1 MGNNSLSNTE
11 KNLRSIAKRYENVK
25 YSVGLAVLF
34 LMNGTSA
41 FSDTNAVQEIDRQK
55 EVAKDNQAGKTV
67 VKETKKEK
75 KQASQK
81 LKASWVNMQFGAN
94 DMYSNYFAAPKAK
107 VEKTSV
113 VKSEKTVLVASADNT
128 ASLPMFAKLLTD
140 IEETTEN
147 RTEVLTTI
155 ANKEETPTMEE
166 IKASK
171 QELRSS
177 VGNLQDKIDTARREN
192 QKEINGLR
200 LELIKLM
207 EQGNQVVKSPWS
219 SWQFG
224 ANYFYEDWGGAYKGR
239 GDKAKEKLNLTRK
252 TDPLERFKATSQMSS
267 TYGTTSLDLVYEPP
281 REVEVS
287 AGIRPK
293 EVNKRAP
300 GFVPPEPS
308 GSLPPFEPKIIQPPK
323 PPVVTPPEAVVVS
336 PLSFPSSGAN
346 PSVAYYWWNGN
357 DGDISQVSLEKGTF
371 YKKNGTGITVKDY
384 LAKAAPRGGS
394 TYNAAASGADAMTP
408 ATPTAGSGAVAA
420 PGSVAP
426 GYYKLA
432 DGTYNNTNRFF
443 LTLLNTPYSYFG
455 SDVRINLSGDN
466 STVIN
471 LEQEGH
477 VTATLD
483 DFETAG
489 YIDAAEKTRLQG
501 YRDLLINS
509 TVYTS
514 PTTTAPSKTPT
525 LYFNNKGI
533 VEIGGKNSIF
543 LLGTTHTNGDQRVNI
558 IENSGKIVAMNDD
571 PTSESQYVFYH
582 SPDTSQQTSTV
593 YVNKGTIDVYSKKS
607 TAILYSRNNLIH
619 TDVASINQGEIN
631 LYGEESL
638 GVVVNNA
645 GNLRKGSNFVLETP
659 LSQYGDNSIGVYIKN
674 DHVNETTNKS
684 KNIVRTIIGQANNK
698 NIYKYINES
707 GTIVELPISGNKTGL
722 SEEFVDAAKGLLI
735 DTTAT
740 TVTELYTPK
749 IEIEKYSRKSLGI
762 YTMNGNL
769 KVLQENGTT
778 NELNILGGEDNIGI
792 YADGGNIDYTGNI
805 TMGTSALPENTTDAN
820 KTGGNING
828 KGNIGIFSTNGK
840 TVTINGTF
848 KTYNAN
854 GSTRDGVGVYAEA
867 GSTVNLKKTTEIKL
881 EAGTTGHNTGIYSL
895 GAGSVVNIGSE
906 QVAAAALTTGEDL
919 TKSSSI
925 TIDGKDKKLG
935 TALYSQNGGVINANG
950 SNLTNGLKIKVVDG
964 AAAIA
969 SEGANSKVNAKFS
982 DIDYSGEGYALYA
995 NNGGKIDVT
1004 GSKISLRGNAT
1015 GFERDVTPGVTSPI
1029 TFTDGTNAAS
1039 ITAFSNNVTIM
1050 NLRNVPALNLTTL
1063 NTNLSTYT
1071 GGVTHS
1077 AGTDPVTGEVYNK
1090 YKTAAVDGLSAYNID
1105 TDLDK
1110 SIATDDANATTND
1123 YVFTRRMAVQRGIIN
1138 LKAGKNVK
1146 AILSTTD
1153 LTKIGE
1159 TSVVG
1164 LSMNSSS
1171 YATSN
1176 AEAGINLEANTTVTA
1191 DRTTAGNGAV
1201 GLYMN
1206 YGKVNTDASSIINV
1220 EKETSNSANDSA
1232 VGIYSV
1238 NGSEVTNAGQVN
1250 VGGQNSIGILGL
1262 AYRIDS
1268 ATNNPIVDEFGT
1280 AALGQGTSTVL
1291 NKGQIS
1297 LDGANATGIY
1307 IKNNNASATRA
1318 TAVGTNDT
1326 TGVITLTGDSST
1338 GMSGD
1343 KATLENKGTI
1353 NINGQKS
1360 VGMFAKN
1367 SSELTNSGTI
1377 NLAAGLS
1384 ENEPNIG
1391 IYAKDVDTTV
1401 TNSKDIIGG
1410 NNTYGI
1416 YGKTVSLTGTGKI
1429 ELGDASVGIFSDAEY
1444 TSTPAVATIDLANG
1458 SKLKVGAKESVGVFA
1473 TGKNQNIS
1481 SKGDIEVGDTSFA
1494 FVVRGTGTTLK
1505 TDNTNGVT
1513 LGNDATFI
1521 YSNDTTGNIENK
1533 TALTAT
1539 GSKNYGIYAAG
1550 TATNL
1555 ANMNFGTGVGNV
1567 GMYSIGGGTL
1577 TNGSATV
1584 SPTITVS
1591 ASDVV
1596 NKLYGIGMAAGYVND
1611 AGTLVSTGNI
1621 VNYGTIKVEKDNGI
1635 GMFATGSGSTA
1646 TNRGTIELSGKK
1658 TTGMYLDN
1666 NAIGYNYGTITT
1678 VPNPSNDGIVGVVA
1692 SNGAIIKN
1700 YGTINIVDGSNLTG
1714 VFINK
1719 GTEAANYDNQI
1730 PGGGTGVLNG
1740 KIEVKKQ
1747 SATGK
1752 TVAGIDIKA
1761 PGDGTATIYRD
1772 GAQVT
1777 PIAVDT
1783 VTATPQPL
1791 SVNVGTTSLDLSA
1804 TDLATPSLGQ
1814 ASSIGMYVDTSG
1826 VNYTNPIQGLNLLTG
1841 LQKVDLIFGTE
1852 ASKYTNEKDIE
1863 VGQNILKPYN
1873 DVITSL
1879 SGGTSM
1885 KFSFTSGSLTWI
1897 ATATQNTD
1905 DTLKALYLSKIP
1917 YTAFAKD
1924 KNTGNFLAGLEQRY
1938 GVEGMGTR
1946 EKALFDKLNGI
1957 GKGEAALFAQAV
1969 DQMKGHQ
1976 YSNVQQRIQATG
1988 NILDKEF
1995 NYLRDSWSN
2004 PSKDSNKIKTF
2015 GARGE
2020 YNTDTA
2026 GVEDYKNNAYGVAY
2040 VHEDE
2045 TVRLG
2050 ESVGWY
2056 AGIVEN
2062 KLKFK
2067 DLGNSK
2073 EDQLQGKL
2081 GMFKSIPF
2089 DENNSL
2095 NWTISGD
2102 IFVGYNK
2109 MNRRFLVVDDIFG
2122 AKSRYYTYGLG
2133 VKNEIS
2139 KSFRLSEGFSF
2150 VPHAGLNLEYGRFSK
2165 IREKSG
2171 EMRLEVKANDYF
2183 SIRPEVGADLAYKY
2197 SFGNNNLKVSVGVA
2211 YENEL
2216 GKVANANNKARV
2228 AYTTADW
2235 YDLRGEKE
2243 DRRGNV
2249 KTDLNIGWDNQRVG
2263 VTANVGY
2270 DTKGE
2275 NVRGGVGLRV
2285 IF

>member
-34 LMNGTSA
+34 LMNGASA
-41 FSDTNAVQEIDRQK
+41 FSDTNTIQAPEKQK
-55 EVAKDNQAGKTV
+55 DIVTDGQVAKKA
-67 VKETKKEK
+67 VKETKKAT
-75 KQASQK
+75 QATPK
-81 LKASWVNMQFGAN
+81 LKASWTSMQFGVN
-94 DMYSNYFAAPKAK
+94 DMYSNFFTTPKAK

-113 VKSEKTVLVASADNT
+113 VKSEKTVLVASADNS
-128 ASLPMFAKLLTD
+128 ASLPMFAKLLSD

-192 QKEINGLR
+192 NKEINGLR
-200 LELIKLM
+200 LELIQLM

-323 PPVVTPPEAVVVS
+323 APQVNPPRIDEPAVIS
-336 PLSFPSSGAN
+336 YPGFGSTISDKYSF
-346 PSVAYYWWNGN
+346 WNGSPGASGN
-357 DGDISQVSLEKGTF
+357 GSTMMDQIALTAGKFKVTSNEGAYIKGYQGVGGYKATSATVERAIPTGSIPADGYHALTRRFFFGIRNSAFIQWEPEVEISWFNKGT
-371 YKKNGTGITVKDY
+371 D
-384 LAKAAPRGGS
+384 
-394 TYNAAASGADAMTP
+394 
-408 ATPTAGSGAVAA
+408 
-420 PGSVAP
+420 
-426 GYYKLA
+426 
-432 DGTYNNTNRFF
+432 NNQ
-443 LTLLNTPYSYFG
+443 LIYM
-455 SDVRINLSGDN
+455 
-466 STVIN
+466 
-471 LEQEGH
+471 
-477 VTATLD
+477 
-483 DFETAG
+483 ETS
-489 YIDAAEKTRLQG
+489 
-501 YRDLLINS
+501 N
-509 TVYTS
+509 
-514 PTTTAPSKTPT
+514 
-525 LYFNNKGI
+525 
-533 VEIGGKNSIF
+533 
-543 LLGTTHTNGDQRVNI
+543 
-558 IENSGKIVAMNDD
+558 
-571 PTSESQYVFYH
+571 
-582 SPDTSQQTSTV
+582 TSQQNLETLNAGGAFANSPGLYDAVKAYKTQTALIDDGDGATGINLHN
-593 YVNKGTIDVYSKKS
+593 NKGTIYLGGNNTRYQATTTIGGTRLSVFNNEGTIVGMNVHEGNTGENGSTKQVVYFNTPDTSSDQRWIYANGTNGK
-607 TAILYSRNNLIH
+607 
-619 TDVASINQGEIN
+619 IN
-631 LYGEESL
+631 LYGSESIAMYYTSSSGSLQQYVKTGFVNEGLINLYGRNSSGVMVRDTETLKAGSGFYLNKPVNIYADGARGVYIAGDISNMPSANAIVRANIGFNKNDTTGFDWTDIEDGTTKHFDSNGNITGKSTDFVDNAVGVMYTHANTNTKIQTPDITMEKFSKESL
-638 GVVVNNA
+638 GVYV
-645 GNLRKGSNFVLETP
+645 SNGKLTV
-659 LSQYGDNSIGVYIKN
+659 
-674 DHVNETTNKS
+674 
-684 KNIVRTIIGQANNK
+684 
-698 NIYKYINES
+698 ES
-707 GTIVELPISGNKTGL
+707 GTDRSKININGGEGNVAL
-722 SEEFVDAAKGLLI
+722 YAKGG
-735 DTTAT
+735 
-740 TVTELYTPK
+740 
-749 IEIEKYSRKSLGI
+749 EIEY
-762 YTMNGNL
+762 NG
-769 KVLQENGTT
+769 
-778 NELNILGGEDNIGI
+778 D
-792 YADGGNIDYTGNI
+792 I
-805 TMGTSALPENTTDAN
+805 TMGTSSLVTE
-820 KTGGNING
+820 GGNSSG
-828 KGNIGIFSTNGK
+828 KGNIGIVAENDHKVTLNGLL
-840 TVTINGTF
+840 

-854 GSTRDGVGVYAEA
+854 GSTRDGIGVYADNSDVSVTQA
-867 GSTVNLKKTTEIKL
+867 VDMKFV
-881 EAGTTGHNTGIYSL
+881 AGTTGENVGIYSKGPGTGVAGKTVTIL
-895 GAGSVVNIGSE
+895 GNGSKINIDGG
-906 QVAAAALTTGEDL
+906 TTG
-919 TKSSSI
+919 K
-925 TIDGKDKKLG
+925 G
-935 TALYSQNGGVINANG
+935 TALYSGAGGKIIADSTATNGGLEITV
-950 SNLTNGLKIKVVDG
+950 TKG

-969 SEGANSKVNAKFS
+969 SDGTNSNVSAKFAN
-982 DIDYSGEGYALYA
+982 IDYSGEGYALYTA
-995 NNGGKIDVT
+995 NNGEIDVT

-1015 GFERDVTPGVTSPI
+1015 GFERDVAVATSPI
-1029 TFTDGTNAAS
+1029 TFTDGTNAAT
-1039 ITAFSNNVTIM
+1039 ITAFSNDVTIM
-1050 NLRNVPALNLTTL
+1050 NLRNVPALTLSTL
-1063 NTNLSTYT
+1063 NTNLQTYT
-1071 GGVTHS
+1071 GGITHS

-1110 SIATDDANATTND
+1110 SIATDDANSSTND

-1138 LKAGKNVK
+1138 LKPGKNVK
-1146 AILSTTD
+1146 AILSTAD
-1153 LTKIGE
+1153 LSKIGE

-1250 VGGQNSIGILGL
+1250 VGGQNSIGILGV

-1268 ATNNPIVDEFGT
+1268 ATNNPIVNEFGA
-1280 AALGQGTSTVL
+1280 AALGQGKATVL
-1291 NKGQIS
+1291 NKGQVS

-1367 SSELTNSGTI
+1367 SSELINSGTI
-1377 NLAAGLS
+1377 NLATGLS

-1458 SKLKVGAKESVGVFA
+1458 SKLKVGVKESVGVFA

-1752 TVAGIDIKA
+1752 TVAGINIVA

-1772 GAQVT
+1772 GSQVT

-1804 TDLATPSLGQ
+1804 TDLAIPSLGQ

-1938 GVEGMGTR
+1938 GVEGLGTR

-1976 YSNVQQRIQATG
+1976 YANVQQRIQATG

-1995 NYLRDSWSN
+1995 NYLRSAWSN

-2015 GARGE
+2015 GTRGE
-2020 YNTDTA
+2020 YNTNTA
-2026 GVEDYKNNAYGVAY
+2026 GVIDYKNNAYGVAY

-2050 ESVGWY
+2050 ESTGWY
-2056 AGIVEN
+2056 AGIVHN
-2062 KLKFK
+2062 TFRFK
-2067 DLGNSK
+2067 DIGNSK
-2073 EDQLQGKL
+2073 EEMLQGKL
-2081 GMFKSIPF
+2081 GLFKSVPF
-2089 DENNSL
+2089 DYNNSL

-2102 IFVGYNK
+2102 IFAGYNK
-2109 MNRRFLVVDDIFG
+2109 MHRKFLVVDEVFN
-2122 AKSRYYTYGLG
+2122 AKGRYHTYGIG
-2133 VKNEIS
+2133 IKNELS
-2139 KSFRLSEGFSF
+2139 KEFRLSESF
-2150 VPHAGLNLEYGRFSK
+2150 TFKPYAALGLEYGRVSK
-2165 IREKSG
+2165 IKEKSG
-2171 EMRLEVKANDYF
+2171 EIKLDVKSNDYF
-2183 SIRPEVGADLAYKY
+2183 SVRPEIGAELGFKHYFDRNTVRVG
-2197 SFGNNNLKVSVGVA
+2197 VTVA

-2216 GKVANANNKARV
+2216 GRVANGKNKAKVAG
-2228 AYTTADW
+2228 TDAD
-2235 YDLRGEKE
+2235 YFNIRGEKE

-2249 KTDLNIGWDNQRVG
+2249 KADLNIGWDNQRVG

>member
-11 KNLRSIAKRYENVK
+11 KSLRSIAKRYENVK

-34 LMNGTSA
+34 LMNGASA
-41 FSDTNAVQEIDRQK
+41 FSDTNAIQETDRQK

-67 VKETKKEK
+67 VKETKAEK

-94 DMYSNYFAAPKAK
+94 DMYSNYFAVPKAK

-147 RTEVLTTI
+147 RTEVLSTI
-155 ANKEETPTMEE
+155 AKKEETPTMEE

-192 QKEINGLR
+192 QKEIDGLK
-200 LELIKLM
+200 LELVQLM
-207 EQGNQVVKSPWS
+207 EQGDQVVKSPWS

-224 ANYFYEDWGGAYKGR
+224 ANYFYEDWGGSYKGR
-239 GDKAKEKLNLTRK
+239 GDKAKEKLDLTKK
-252 TDPLERFKATSQMSS
+252 TDPLERFKASSQMSS

-323 PPVVTPPEAVVVS
+323 APEVTPPRIDEPAVIS
-336 PLSFPSSGAN
+336 YPGFGSSIQNYYSF
-346 PSVAYYWWNGN
+346 WNGSPGATGN
-357 DGDISQVSLEKGTF
+357 SSTMMDQIALTAGKFKVTSNEGAYIKGYQGVGGYKATSTTVEREVPTGSIPADGYHALARRFFFGIRNSAFIQWEPEVEISWFNKGTNNNQLIYMETSNISQQNLETLNAGGAFANSPGLYDAVKAYKTQTALRDDGDGA
-371 YKKNGTGITVKDY
+371 TGI
-384 LAKAAPRGGS
+384 
-394 TYNAAASGADAMTP
+394 
-408 ATPTAGSGAVAA
+408 
-420 PGSVAP
+420 
-426 GYYKLA
+426 
-432 DGTYNNTNRFF
+432 
-443 LTLLNTPYSYFG
+443 
-455 SDVRINLSGDN
+455 NLHN
-466 STVIN
+466 
-471 LEQEGH
+471 
-477 VTATLD
+477 
-483 DFETAG
+483 
-489 YIDAAEKTRLQG
+489 
-501 YRDLLINS
+501 
-509 TVYTS
+509 
-514 PTTTAPSKTPT
+514 
-525 LYFNNKGI
+525 
-533 VEIGGKNSIF
+533 
-543 LLGTTHTNGDQRVNI
+543 
-558 IENSGKIVAMNDD
+558 
-571 PTSESQYVFYH
+571 
-582 SPDTSQQTSTV
+582 
-593 YVNKGTIDVYSKKS
+593 NKGTIYLGGNNTRYQATTTIGGTRLSVFNNEGTIVGMNVHEGNTGENGSTKQVVYFNTPDTSSDQRWIYANGTNGK
-607 TAILYSRNNLIH
+607 
-619 TDVASINQGEIN
+619 IN
-631 LYGEESL
+631 LYGSESIAMYYTSSSGSQQQYVKTGFVNEGLINLYGRNSSGVMVRDSETLKAGSGFYLNKPVNIYADGARGVYIAGNISNMPSANAIVRANIGFNKNDTTGFDWTDIEDGTTKHFDSNGNITGKSTDFVDNAVGVMYTHANTNTKIQTPDITMEKFSKESL
-638 GVVVNNA
+638 GVYV
-645 GNLRKGSNFVLETP
+645 SNGKLTV
-659 LSQYGDNSIGVYIKN
+659 
-674 DHVNETTNKS
+674 
-684 KNIVRTIIGQANNK
+684 
-698 NIYKYINES
+698 ES
-707 GTIVELPISGNKTGL
+707 GTDRSKININGGEGNVAL
-722 SEEFVDAAKGLLI
+722 YAKGG
-735 DTTAT
+735 
-740 TVTELYTPK
+740 
-749 IEIEKYSRKSLGI
+749 EIEY
-762 YTMNGNL
+762 NG
-769 KVLQENGTT
+769 
-778 NELNILGGEDNIGI
+778 D
-792 YADGGNIDYTGNI
+792 I
-805 TMGTSALPENTTDAN
+805 TMGTSSLVTE
-820 KTGGNING
+820 GGNSSG
-828 KGNIGIFSTNGK
+828 KGNIGIVAENGHK
-840 TVTINGTF
+840 VTLNGLL
-848 KTYNAN
+848 KTYNGN
-854 GSTRDGVGVYAEA
+854 GSTRDGIGVYADNSDVSVTQA
-867 GSTVNLKKTTEIKL
+867 VDMKFV
-881 EAGTTGHNTGIYSL
+881 AGTTGENVGIYSKGPGTGVAGKTVTIL
-895 GAGSVVNIGSE
+895 GNGSKINIDGG
-906 QVAAAALTTGEDL
+906 TTG
-919 TKSSSI
+919 K
-925 TIDGKDKKLG
+925 G
-935 TALYSQNGGVINANG
+935 TALYSGAGGKIIADSTATTGGLQVTV
-950 SNLTNGLKIKVVDG
+950 TNG

-969 SEGANSKVNAKFS
+969 SDGTNSNVSAKFS
-982 DIDYSGEGYALYA
+982 NIDYSGEGYALYTS
-995 NNGGKIDVT
+995 NGGKIDVT

-1015 GFERDVTPGVTSPI
+1015 GFERDVASATSPI
-1029 TFTDGTNAAS
+1029 TFKDITGSNAAT
-1039 ITAFSNNVTIM
+1039 ITAYSNNVTIM
-1050 NLRNVPALNLTTL
+1050 NLRNVPTLNLSTL
-1063 NTNLSTYT
+1063 NTNLQTYT
-1071 GGVTHS
+1071 GGVTHL

-1110 SIATDDANATTND
+1110 SVATDDANAATND

-1153 LTKIGE
+1153 LSKIGE

-1201 GLYMN
+1201 GLYIN
-1206 YGKVNTDASSIINV
+1206 YGKINTDVSSIINV
-1220 EKETSNSANDSA
+1220 EKETSNPANDSA

-1268 ATNNPIVDEFGT
+1268 ATNNPILNEFGAT
-1280 AALGQGTSTVL
+1280 ALGQGKATVL
-1291 NKGQIS
+1291 NKGQVS

-1367 SSELTNSGTI
+1367 SSELINSGTI

-1391 IYAKDVDTTV
+1391 IYAKDADTTV

-1444 TSTPAVATIDLANG
+1444 TSTPTVATIDLANG

-1567 GMYSIGGGTL
+1567 GMYSIGGGTV

-1611 AGTLVSTGNI
+1611 AGTLVSTGNV

-1938 GVEGMGTR
+1938 GVEGLGTR

-1969 DQMKGHQ
+1969 DQMKGNQ

-1988 NILDKEF
+1988 NILDREF
-1995 NYLRDSWSN
+1995 DYLKGNWSN
-2004 PSKDSNKIKTF
+2004 PTKDSNKIKTF

-2073 EDQLQGKL
+2073 EDQLQGKV
-2081 GMFKSIPF
+2081 GMFKSVPF

-2102 IFVGYNK
+2102 VFVGYNR
-2109 MNRRFLVVDDIFG
+2109 MNRRYLVVDDIFG

-2171 EMRLEVKANDYF
+2171 EMRLEVKGNDYF

-2197 SFGNNNLKVSVGVA
+2197 SFGNNNLKISVGVA

-2235 YDLRGEKE
+2235 YNLRGEKE

-2249 KTDLNIGWDNQRVG
+2249 KTDLNVGWDNQRIG

-2270 DTKGE
+2270 DTKGD

>member
-11 KNLRSIAKRYENVK
+11 KSLRSIAKRYENVK

-34 LMNGTSA
+34 LMNGASA
-41 FSDTNAVQEIDRQK
+41 FSDTNTIQAPEKQK
-55 EVAKDNQAGKTV
+55 DIVTDGQVAKKA
-67 VKETKKEK
+67 VKETKKAT
-75 KQASQK
+75 QATPK

-252 TDPLERFKATSQMSS
+252 TDPLERFKASSQMSS

-323 PPVVTPPEAVVVS
+323 APQVNPPRIDEPAAISYPGFGS
-336 PLSFPSSGAN
+336 SIGDNYSF
-346 PSVAYYWWNGN
+346 WNGSTGASGN
-357 DGDISQVSLEKGTF
+357 YSTMMDQIAITAGKFKVTSNEGAYIKGYQGVGGYKATSATVERGVPTGSIPADGYHALSRQFFFGIRNSAFIQWEPEVEISWFNKGTDNNQLIYMETSNISQQNLETLNAGGAFANSPGLYDAVKA
-371 YKKNGTGITVKDY
+371 YKTQTALIDNGDGATGI
-384 LAKAAPRGGS
+384 
-394 TYNAAASGADAMTP
+394 
-408 ATPTAGSGAVAA
+408 
-420 PGSVAP
+420 
-426 GYYKLA
+426 
-432 DGTYNNTNRFF
+432 
-443 LTLLNTPYSYFG
+443 
-455 SDVRINLSGDN
+455 NLHN
-466 STVIN
+466 
-471 LEQEGH
+471 
-477 VTATLD
+477 
-483 DFETAG
+483 
-489 YIDAAEKTRLQG
+489 
-501 YRDLLINS
+501 
-509 TVYTS
+509 
-514 PTTTAPSKTPT
+514 
-525 LYFNNKGI
+525 
-533 VEIGGKNSIF
+533 
-543 LLGTTHTNGDQRVNI
+543 
-558 IENSGKIVAMNDD
+558 
-571 PTSESQYVFYH
+571 
-582 SPDTSQQTSTV
+582 
-593 YVNKGTIDVYSKKS
+593 NKGTIYLGGNNTRYQATTTIGGTRLSVFNNEGTIVGMNVHEGNTGEDGSTKQVVYFNTPDTGNDQRWIYANGTNGK
-607 TAILYSRNNLIH
+607 
-619 TDVASINQGEIN
+619 IN
-631 LYGEESL
+631 LYGSESIAMYYTSSSGSLQQYVKTGFVNEGLINLYGRNSSGVMVRDTETLKAGSGFYLNKPVNIYADGARGVYIAGDISNMPSANAIVRANIGFNKNDTTGFDWTDIEDGTTKHFDSNGNITGKSTDFVDNAVGVMYTHANTNTKIQTPDITMEKFSKESL
-638 GVVVNNA
+638 GVYV
-645 GNLRKGSNFVLETP
+645 SNGKLTV
-659 LSQYGDNSIGVYIKN
+659 
-674 DHVNETTNKS
+674 
-684 KNIVRTIIGQANNK
+684 
-698 NIYKYINES
+698 ES
-707 GTIVELPISGNKTGL
+707 GTDRSKININGGEGNVAL
-722 SEEFVDAAKGLLI
+722 YAKGG
-735 DTTAT
+735 
-740 TVTELYTPK
+740 
-749 IEIEKYSRKSLGI
+749 EIEY
-762 YTMNGNL
+762 NG
-769 KVLQENGTT
+769 
-778 NELNILGGEDNIGI
+778 D
-792 YADGGNIDYTGNI
+792 I
-805 TMGTSALPENTTDAN
+805 TMGTSSLATE
-820 KTGGNING
+820 GGNSSG
-828 KGNIGIFSTNGK
+828 KGNIGIVAENNHKVTLNGLL
-840 TVTINGTF
+840 

-854 GSTRDGVGVYAEA
+854 GSTRDGIGVYADNSDVSVTQA
-867 GSTVNLKKTTEIKL
+867 VDMKFV
-881 EAGTTGHNTGIYSL
+881 AGTTGENVGIYSKGPGTGVAGKTVTIL
-895 GAGSVVNIGSE
+895 GNGSKINIDGG
-906 QVAAAALTTGEDL
+906 TTG
-919 TKSSSI
+919 K
-925 TIDGKDKKLG
+925 G
-935 TALYSQNGGVINANG
+935 TALYSGAGGKIIADSTATNGGLEITV
-950 SNLTNGLKIKVVDG
+950 TKG

-969 SEGANSKVNAKFS
+969 SDGTNSNVSAKFAN
-982 DIDYSGEGYALYA
+982 IDYSGEGYALYTA
-995 NNGGKIDVT
+995 NNGKIDVS

-1015 GFERDVTPGVTSPI
+1015 GFERDVAVATSPI
-1029 TFTDGTNAAS
+1029 TFTDGTNAAT
-1039 ITAFSNNVTIM
+1039 ITAFSNDVTIM
-1050 NLRNVPALNLTTL
+1050 NLRNVPALTLSTL
-1063 NTNLSTYT
+1063 NTNLQTYT
-1071 GGVTHS
+1071 GGITHS

-1110 SIATDDANATTND
+1110 SIATDDANASTND

-1146 AILSTTD
+1146 AILSTAD

-1250 VGGQNSIGILGL
+1250 VGGQNSIGILGV

-1268 ATNNPIVDEFGT
+1268 KTNNPIVNEFGA
-1280 AALGQGTSTVL
+1280 AALGQGKATVL
-1291 NKGQIS
+1291 NKGQVS

-1377 NLAAGLS
+1377 NLATGLS

-1481 SKGDIEVGDTSFA
+1481 SKGDIEVGDSSFA

-1646 TNRGTIELSGKK
+1646 TNRGRIELSGKN

-1678 VPNPSNDGIVGVVA
+1678 VPNPTNDGIVGVVA

-1719 GTEAANYDNQI
+1719 GTQAANYDDQI

-1740 KIEVKKQ
+1740 KIEVKTQ
-1747 SATGK
+1747 SPTGK

-1761 PGDGTATIYRD
+1761 PGNGTATIYRD
-1772 GAQVT
+1772 GTQVT

-1826 VNYTNPIQGLNLLTG
+1826 VNYTNPIQGLNNLTG
-1841 LQKVDLIFGTE
+1841 LKKVDLMFGTE

-1879 SGGTSM
+1879 SSGTSM
-1885 KFSFTSGSLTWI
+1885 KFSFVSGSLTWI

-1924 KNTGNFLAGLEQRY
+1924 QNTGNFLAGLEQRY
-1938 GVEGMGTR
+1938 GVEGLGTR

-1969 DQMKGHQ
+1969 DQMKGNQ

-1988 NILDKEF
+1988 NILDREF
-1995 NYLRDSWSN
+1995 DYLKGNWSN
-2004 PSKDSNKIKTF
+2004 PTKDSNKIKTF

>member
-11 KNLRSIAKRYENVK
+11 KSLRSIAKRYENVK

-34 LMNGTSA
+34 LMNGANA
-41 FSDTNAVQEIDRQK
+41 FSDTNAIQETDRQK
-55 EVAKDNQAGKTV
+55 EVAKNNQAGKTI

-75 KQASQK
+75 KQATQK
-81 LKASWVNMQFGAN
+81 IKASWVNMQFGAN

-147 RTEVLTTI
+147 RTEVLSTI
-155 ANKEETPTMEE
+155 AKKEETPTMEE

-192 QKEINGLR
+192 QKEIDGLK
-200 LELIKLM
+200 LELVQLM
-207 EQGNQVVKSPWS
+207 EQGDQVVKSPWS

-224 ANYFYEDWGGAYKGR
+224 ANYFYEDWGGSYKGR
-239 GDKAKEKLNLTRK
+239 GDKAKEKLDLTKK
-252 TDPLERFKATSQMSS
+252 TDPLERFKASSQMSS

-323 PPVVTPPEAVVVS
+323 APVVTPPRIDEPAVIS
-336 PLSFPSSGAN
+336 YPGFGSSIQNYYSF
-346 PSVAYYWWNGN
+346 WNGSPGATGN
-357 DGDISQVSLEKGTF
+357 SSTMMDQIALTAGKFKVTSNEGAYIKGYQGVGGYKATSTTVEREVPTGSIPADGYHALARRFFFGIRNSAFIQWEPEVEISWFNKGTNNNQLIYMETSNISQQNLETLNAGGAFANSPGLYDAVKAYKTQTALRDDGDGA
-371 YKKNGTGITVKDY
+371 TGI
-384 LAKAAPRGGS
+384 
-394 TYNAAASGADAMTP
+394 
-408 ATPTAGSGAVAA
+408 
-420 PGSVAP
+420 
-426 GYYKLA
+426 
-432 DGTYNNTNRFF
+432 
-443 LTLLNTPYSYFG
+443 
-455 SDVRINLSGDN
+455 NLHN
-466 STVIN
+466 
-471 LEQEGH
+471 
-477 VTATLD
+477 
-483 DFETAG
+483 
-489 YIDAAEKTRLQG
+489 
-501 YRDLLINS
+501 
-509 TVYTS
+509 
-514 PTTTAPSKTPT
+514 
-525 LYFNNKGI
+525 
-533 VEIGGKNSIF
+533 
-543 LLGTTHTNGDQRVNI
+543 
-558 IENSGKIVAMNDD
+558 
-571 PTSESQYVFYH
+571 
-582 SPDTSQQTSTV
+582 
-593 YVNKGTIDVYSKKS
+593 NKGTIYLGGNNTRYQATTTIGGTRLSVFNNEGTIVGMNVHEGNTGENGSTKQVVYFNTPDTSSDQRWIYANGTNGK
-607 TAILYSRNNLIH
+607 
-619 TDVASINQGEIN
+619 IN
-631 LYGEESL
+631 LYGSESIAMYYTSSSGSQQQYVKTGFVNEGLINLYGRNSSGVMVRDSETLKAGSGFYLNKPVNIYADGARGVYIAGNISNMPSANAIVRANIGFNKNDTTGFDWTDIEDGTTKHFDSNGNITGKSTDFVDNAVGVMYTHANTNTKIQTPDITMEKFSKESL
-638 GVVVNNA
+638 GVYV
-645 GNLRKGSNFVLETP
+645 SNGKLTV
-659 LSQYGDNSIGVYIKN
+659 
-674 DHVNETTNKS
+674 
-684 KNIVRTIIGQANNK
+684 
-698 NIYKYINES
+698 ES
-707 GTIVELPISGNKTGL
+707 GTDRSKININGGEGNVAL
-722 SEEFVDAAKGLLI
+722 YAKGG
-735 DTTAT
+735 
-740 TVTELYTPK
+740 
-749 IEIEKYSRKSLGI
+749 EIEY
-762 YTMNGNL
+762 NG
-769 KVLQENGTT
+769 
-778 NELNILGGEDNIGI
+778 D
-792 YADGGNIDYTGNI
+792 I
-805 TMGTSALPENTTDAN
+805 TMGTSSLVTE
-820 KTGGNING
+820 GGNSSG
-828 KGNIGIFSTNGK
+828 KGNIGIVAENGHK
-840 TVTINGTF
+840 VTLNGLL
-848 KTYNAN
+848 KTYNGN
-854 GSTRDGVGVYAEA
+854 GSTRDGIGVYADNSDVSVTQA
-867 GSTVNLKKTTEIKL
+867 VDMKFV
-881 EAGTTGHNTGIYSL
+881 AGTTGENVGIYSKGPGTGVAGKTVTIL
-895 GAGSVVNIGSE
+895 GNGSKINIDGG
-906 QVAAAALTTGEDL
+906 TTG
-919 TKSSSI
+919 K
-925 TIDGKDKKLG
+925 G
-935 TALYSQNGGVINANG
+935 TALYSGAGGKIIADSTATTGGLQVTV
-950 SNLTNGLKIKVVDG
+950 TNG

-969 SEGANSKVNAKFS
+969 SDGTNSNVSAKFS
-982 DIDYSGEGYALYA
+982 NIDYSGEGYALYTS
-995 NNGGKIDVT
+995 NGGKIDVT

-1015 GFERDVTPGVTSPI
+1015 GFERDVASATSPI
-1029 TFTDGTNAAS
+1029 TFKDITGSNAAT
-1039 ITAFSNNVTIM
+1039 ITAYSNNVTIM
-1050 NLRNVPALNLTTL
+1050 NLRNVPTLNLSTL
-1063 NTNLSTYT
+1063 NTNLQTYT
-1071 GGVTHS
+1071 GGVTHL

-1110 SIATDDANATTND
+1110 SVATDDANAATND

-1153 LTKIGE
+1153 LSKIGE

-1201 GLYMN
+1201 GLYIN
-1206 YGKVNTDASSIINV
+1206 YGKINTDASSIINV
-1220 EKETSNSANDSA
+1220 EKETSNPANDSA

-1268 ATNNPIVDEFGT
+1268 ATNNPILNEFGAT
-1280 AALGQGTSTVL
+1280 ALGQGKATVL
-1291 NKGQIS
+1291 NKGQVS

-1377 NLAAGLS
+1377 NLATGLS

-1391 IYAKDVDTTV
+1391 IYAKDADTTV

-1444 TSTPAVATIDLANG
+1444 TSTPTVATIDLANG

-1938 GVEGMGTR
+1938 GVEGLGTR
-1946 EKALFDKLNGI
+1946 EKTLFDKLNGI

-1988 NILDKEF
+1988 NILDREF
-1995 NYLRDSWSN
+1995 DYLKGSWSN
-2004 PSKDSNKIKTF
+2004 PTKDSNKIKTF

-2026 GVEDYKNNAYGVAY
+2026 GVEDYKNHAYGVAY

-2050 ESVGWY
+2050 ESTGWY

-2073 EDQLQGKL
+2073 EEQLQGKI
-2081 GMFKSIPF
+2081 GMFKSVPF

-2102 IFVGYNK
+2102 VFVGYNK

-2171 EMRLEVKANDYF
+2171 EMRLEVKGNDYF

>member
-11 KNLRSIAKRYENVK
+11 KSLRSIAKRYENVK

-34 LMNGTSA
+34 LMNGASA
-41 FSDTNAVQEIDRQK
+41 FSDTNAIQETDKQK
-55 EVAKDNQAGKTV
+55 EVAKDSQAGKTV
-67 VKETKKEK
+67 VKETKAEK
-75 KQASQK
+75 KQTSQK

-94 DMYSNYFAAPKAK
+94 DMYSNYFAVPKAK

-113 VKSEKTVLVASADNT
+113 VTSEKTVLVASADNT

-177 VGNLQDKIDTARREN
+177 VGSLQDKIDTARREN

-200 LELIKLM
+200 LELIQLM
-207 EQGNQVVKSPWS
+207 EQGNQVVKSPWA

-293 EVNKRAP
+293 EVNKKAP
-300 GFVPPEPS
+300 TVEPPKIS
-308 GSLPPFEPKIIQPPK
+308 DSFPPFVPKIIQPPK
-323 PPVVTPPEAVVVS
+323 APQVNPPRIDEPAVIS
-336 PLSFPSSGAN
+336 YPGFGSSIQDHYSF
-346 PSVAYYWWNGN
+346 WNGSPGASGN
-357 DGDISQVSLEKGTF
+357 SSTMMDQIALTAGKFKVTSNEGAYIKGYQGVGGYKATSATVERGVPTGSIPTDGYHALSKRFFFGIRNSAFIQWEPEVEISWFNKGTDNNQLI
-371 YKKNGTGITVKDY
+371 YMET
-384 LAKAAPRGGS
+384 S
-394 TYNAAASGADAMTP
+394 T
-408 ATPTAGSGAVAA
+408 
-420 PGSVAP
+420 
-426 GYYKLA
+426 
-432 DGTYNNTNRFF
+432 
-443 LTLLNTPYSYFG
+443 
-455 SDVRINLSGDN
+455 
-466 STVIN
+466 
-471 LEQEGH
+471 
-477 VTATLD
+477 
-483 DFETAG
+483 
-489 YIDAAEKTRLQG
+489 
-501 YRDLLINS
+501 
-509 TVYTS
+509 
-514 PTTTAPSKTPT
+514 
-525 LYFNNKGI
+525 
-533 VEIGGKNSIF
+533 
-543 LLGTTHTNGDQRVNI
+543 
-558 IENSGKIVAMNDD
+558 
-571 PTSESQYVFYH
+571 
-582 SPDTSQQTSTV
+582 TSQQNLETLNAGGAFANSPGLYDAVKAYKTQTALIDDGDGATGINLHN
-593 YVNKGTIDVYSKKS
+593 NKGTIYLGGNNTRYQATTTIGGTRLSVFNNEGTIVGMNVHEGNTGENGSTKQVVYFNTPDTSSDQRWIYANGTNGK
-607 TAILYSRNNLIH
+607 
-619 TDVASINQGEIN
+619 IN
-631 LYGEESL
+631 LYGSESIAMYYTSSSGTQQQHVKTGFVNEGLINLYGRNSSGVMVRDSETLKAGSGFYLNKPVNIYADGARGVYIAGNISNMPSANAIVRANIGFNKNDTTGFDWTDIEDGTTKHFDSNGNITGKSTDFVDNAVGVMYTHANTNTKIQTPDITMEKFSKESL
-638 GVVVNNA
+638 GVYV
-645 GNLRKGSNFVLETP
+645 SNGKLTV
-659 LSQYGDNSIGVYIKN
+659 
-674 DHVNETTNKS
+674 
-684 KNIVRTIIGQANNK
+684 
-698 NIYKYINES
+698 ES
-707 GTIVELPISGNKTGL
+707 GTDRSKININGGEGNVAL
-722 SEEFVDAAKGLLI
+722 YAKGG
-735 DTTAT
+735 
-740 TVTELYTPK
+740 
-749 IEIEKYSRKSLGI
+749 EIEY
-762 YTMNGNL
+762 NG
-769 KVLQENGTT
+769 
-778 NELNILGGEDNIGI
+778 D
-792 YADGGNIDYTGNI
+792 I
-805 TMGTSALPENTTDAN
+805 TMGTSSLVTE
-820 KTGGNING
+820 GGNSSG
-828 KGNIGIFSTNGK
+828 KGNIGIVAENDHKVTLNGLL
-840 TVTINGTF
+840 

-854 GSTRDGVGVYAEA
+854 GSTRDGIGVYADNSDVSVTQA
-867 GSTVNLKKTTEIKL
+867 VDMKFV
-881 EAGTTGHNTGIYSL
+881 AGTTGENVGIYSKGPGTGVTGKTVTIL
-895 GAGSVVNIGSE
+895 GNGSKININGG
-906 QVAAAALTTGEDL
+906 TTG
-919 TKSSSI
+919 K
-925 TIDGKDKKLG
+925 G
-935 TALYSQNGGVINANG
+935 TALYSGAGGKIIADSTATNGGLEITV
-950 SNLTNGLKIKVVDG
+950 TKG

-969 SEGANSKVNAKFS
+969 SDGTNSNVSAKFAN
-982 DIDYSGEGYALYA
+982 IDYSGEGYALYTA
-995 NNGGKIDVT
+995 NNGKIDVS

-1015 GFERDVTPGVTSPI
+1015 GFERDVAVATSPI
-1029 TFTDGTNAAS
+1029 TFTDGTNAAT
-1039 ITAFSNNVTIM
+1039 ITAFSNDVTIM
-1050 NLRNVPALNLTTL
+1050 NLRNVPALTLSTL
-1063 NTNLSTYT
+1063 NTNLQTYT
-1071 GGVTHS
+1071 GGITHS

-1110 SIATDDANATTND
+1110 SIATDDANSSTND

-1138 LKAGKNVK
+1138 LKPGKNVK
-1146 AILSTTD
+1146 AILSTAD

-1171 YATSN
+1171 YAASN

-1191 DRTTAGNGAV
+1191 DRTTAGDDGAV

-1220 EKETSNSANDSA
+1220 EKETSNSANNKA

-1262 AYRIDS
+1262 AYRNDS
-1268 ATNNPIVDEFGT
+1268 KTNTPIVNEFGT
-1280 AALGQGTSTVL
+1280 AALGQGKAIVL
-1291 NKGQIS
+1291 NKGQVS
-1297 LDGANATGIY
+1297 LDGAEATGIY
-1307 IKNNNASATRA
+1307 IENNNASATRA

-1338 GMSGD
+1338 GMSGN

-1360 VGMFAKN
+1360 TGMFAKN

-1377 NLAAGLS
+1377 NLATGLS

-1391 IYAKDVDTTV
+1391 IYTKDVDTTV

-1539 GSKNYGIYAAG
+1539 GSKNYGIYTAG

-1719 GTEAANYDNQI
+1719 GTQAANYDDQI

-1740 KIEVKKQ
+1740 KIEVKTQ
-1747 SATGK
+1747 SPTGK

-1772 GAQVT
+1772 GTQVT

-1924 KNTGNFLAGLEQRY
+1924 KNTGNFLDGLEQRY
-1938 GVEGMGTR
+1938 GVEGLGTR
-1946 EKALFDKLNGI
+1946 EKTLFDKLNGI

-1988 NILDKEF
+1988 NILDREF
-1995 NYLRDSWSN
+1995 DYLKGSWSN
-2004 PSKDSNKIKTF
+2004 PTKDSNKIKTF

-2026 GVEDYKNNAYGVAY
+2026 GVEDYKNHAYGVAY

-2050 ESVGWY
+2050 ESTGWY
-2056 AGIVEN
+2056 AGIVHN
-2062 KLKFK
+2062 TFRFK
-2067 DLGNSK
+2067 DIGNSK
-2073 EDQLQGKL
+2073 EEQLQGKV
-2081 GMFKSIPF
+2081 GIFKSVPF
-2089 DENNSL
+2089 DYNNSL

-2102 IFVGYNK
+2102 IFAGYNK
-2109 MNRRFLVVDDIFG
+2109 MNRRFLVVDEVFS
-2122 AKSRYYTYGLG
+2122 AKGRYHTYGLG
-2133 VKNEIS
+2133 LKNEIS
-2139 KSFRLSEGFSF
+2139 KEFRLSESF
-2150 VPHAGLNLEYGRFSK
+2150 TLKPYAALGLEYGRMSK

-2171 EMRLEVKANDYF
+2171 EIKLDVKSNDYF
-2183 SIRPEVGADLAYKY
+2183 SVRPEIGAELGFKHHFDRKTVRVG
-2197 SFGNNNLKVSVGVA
+2197 VSVA

-2216 GKVANANNKARV
+2216 GRVANGKNKAKVAG
-2228 AYTTADW
+2228 TDAD
-2235 YDLRGEKE
+2235 YFNIRGEKE

-2249 KTDLNIGWDNQRVG
+2249 KTDLNIGVDNQRIG

-2270 DTKGE
+2270 DTKGN
-2275 NVRGGVGLRV
+2275 NVRAGVGLRV

>member
-11 KNLRSIAKRYENVK
+11 KSLRSIAKRYENVK

-34 LMNGTSA
+34 LMNGASA
-41 FSDTNAVQEIDRQK
+41 FSDTNVVQETDRQK
-55 EVAKDNQAGKTV
+55 EVAKDSQAGKTV
-67 VKETKKEK
+67 IKETKAEK
-75 KQASQK
+75 KQTSQK

-107 VEKTSV
+107 VEKSSV

-252 TDPLERFKATSQMSS
+252 TDPLERFKASSQMSS

-281 REVEVS
+281 KEVEVS

-323 PPVVTPPEAVVVS
+323 APQVNPPRIDEPAAISYPGFGS
-336 PLSFPSSGAN
+336 SIGDNYSF
-346 PSVAYYWWNGN
+346 WNGSPGASGN
-357 DGDISQVSLEKGTF
+357 YSTMMDQIAITAGKFKVTSNEGAYIKGYQGVGGYKATSATVERGVPTGSIPADGYHALSRQFFFGIRNSAFIQWEPEVEISWFNKGT
-371 YKKNGTGITVKDY
+371 D
-384 LAKAAPRGGS
+384 
-394 TYNAAASGADAMTP
+394 
-408 ATPTAGSGAVAA
+408 
-420 PGSVAP
+420 
-426 GYYKLA
+426 
-432 DGTYNNTNRFF
+432 NNQ
-443 LTLLNTPYSYFG
+443 LIYM
-455 SDVRINLSGDN
+455 
-466 STVIN
+466 
-471 LEQEGH
+471 
-477 VTATLD
+477 
-483 DFETAG
+483 ETS
-489 YIDAAEKTRLQG
+489 
-501 YRDLLINS
+501 N
-509 TVYTS
+509 
-514 PTTTAPSKTPT
+514 
-525 LYFNNKGI
+525 
-533 VEIGGKNSIF
+533 
-543 LLGTTHTNGDQRVNI
+543 
-558 IENSGKIVAMNDD
+558 
-571 PTSESQYVFYH
+571 
-582 SPDTSQQTSTV
+582 TSQQNLETLNAGGAFANSPGLYDAVKAYKTQTALIDDGDGATGINLHN
-593 YVNKGTIDVYSKKS
+593 NKGTIYLGGNNTRYQATTTISGTRLSVFNNEGTIVGMNVHEGNTGENGSIKQVVYFNTPDTSSDQRWIYANGTNGK
-607 TAILYSRNNLIH
+607 
-619 TDVASINQGEIN
+619 IN
-631 LYGEESL
+631 LYGSESIAMYYTSSSGTNQQHVKTGFVNEGLINLYGRNSSGVMVRDSETLKAGSGFYLNKPVNIYADGARGVYIAGNISNMPSANAIVRANIGFNKNDTTGFDWTDIEDGTTKHFDSNGNITGKSTDFVDNAVGVMYTHANTNTKIQTPDITMEKFSKESL
-638 GVVVNNA
+638 GVYV
-645 GNLRKGSNFVLETP
+645 SNGKLTV
-659 LSQYGDNSIGVYIKN
+659 
-674 DHVNETTNKS
+674 
-684 KNIVRTIIGQANNK
+684 
-698 NIYKYINES
+698 ES
-707 GTIVELPISGNKTGL
+707 GTDRSKININGGEGNVAL
-722 SEEFVDAAKGLLI
+722 YAKGG
-735 DTTAT
+735 
-740 TVTELYTPK
+740 
-749 IEIEKYSRKSLGI
+749 EIEY
-762 YTMNGNL
+762 NG
-769 KVLQENGTT
+769 
-778 NELNILGGEDNIGI
+778 D
-792 YADGGNIDYTGNI
+792 I
-805 TMGTSALPENTTDAN
+805 TMGTSSLVTE
-820 KTGGNING
+820 GGNSSG
-828 KGNIGIFSTNGK
+828 KGNIGIVAENDHKVTLNGLL
-840 TVTINGTF
+840 

-854 GSTRDGVGVYAEA
+854 GSTRDGIGVYADNSDVSVTQA
-867 GSTVNLKKTTEIKL
+867 VDMKFV
-881 EAGTTGHNTGIYSL
+881 AGTTGENVGIYSKGPGTGVAGKTVTIL
-895 GAGSVVNIGSE
+895 GNGSKINIDGG
-906 QVAAAALTTGEDL
+906 TTG
-919 TKSSSI
+919 K
-925 TIDGKDKKLG
+925 G
-935 TALYSQNGGVINANG
+935 TALYSGAGGKIIADSTATNGGLEITV
-950 SNLTNGLKIKVVDG
+950 TKG

-969 SEGANSKVNAKFS
+969 SDGTNSNVSAKFAN
-982 DIDYSGEGYALYA
+982 IDYSGEGYALYTA
-995 NNGGKIDVT
+995 NNGKIDVS

-1015 GFERDVTPGVTSPI
+1015 GFERDVAVATSPI
-1029 TFTDGTNAAS
+1029 TFTDGTNAAT
-1039 ITAFSNNVTIM
+1039 ITAFSNDVTIM
-1050 NLRNVPALNLTTL
+1050 NLRNVPALTLSTL
-1063 NTNLSTYT
+1063 NTNLQTYT
-1071 GGVTHS
+1071 GGITHS

-1110 SIATDDANATTND
+1110 SIATDDANSSTND

-1138 LKAGKNVK
+1138 LKPGKNVK
-1146 AILSTTD
+1146 AILSTAD

-1268 ATNNPIVDEFGT
+1268 ATNNPIVNEFGA
-1280 AALGQGTSTVL
+1280 AALGQGKATVL
-1291 NKGQIS
+1291 NKGQVS

-1377 NLAAGLS
+1377 NLATGLS

-1391 IYAKDVDTTV
+1391 IYTKDADTTV

-1444 TSTPAVATIDLANG
+1444 PSTPAVATIDLANG

-1481 SKGDIEVGDTSFA
+1481 SKGDIEVGDSSFA

-1646 TNRGTIELSGKK
+1646 TNRGRIELSGKN

-1678 VPNPSNDGIVGVVA
+1678 VPNPTNDGIVGVVA

-1719 GTEAANYDNQI
+1719 GTQAANYDDQI

-1740 KIEVKKQ
+1740 KIEVKTQ
-1747 SATGK
+1747 SPTGK

-1761 PGDGTATIYRD
+1761 PGNGTATIYRD
-1772 GAQVT
+1772 GTQVT

-1826 VNYTNPIQGLNLLTG
+1826 VNYTNPIQGLNNLTG
-1841 LQKVDLIFGTE
+1841 LKKVDLIFGTE

-1863 VGQNILKPYN
+1863 VGENILKPYN

-1879 SGGTSM
+1879 SSGTSM

-1905 DTLKALYLSKIP
+1905 DTLKAIYLSKIP

-1924 KNTGNFLAGLEQRY
+1924 QNTGNFLAGLEQRY
-1938 GVEGMGTR
+1938 GVEGLGTR

-1969 DQMKGHQ
+1969 DQMKGNQ

-1988 NILDKEF
+1988 NVLDKEF
-1995 NYLRDSWSN
+1995 EHLRNDWSN
-2004 PSKDSNKIKTF
+2004 PTKDSNKLKVIGVK
-2015 GARGE
+2015 GE
-2020 YNTDTA
+2020 YKTDTA

-2081 GMFKSIPF
+2081 GMFKSVPF

>member
-11 KNLRSIAKRYENVK
+11 KSLRSIAKRYENVK

-41 FSDTNAVQEIDRQK
+41 FSDTNTVQEIDRQK

-67 VKETKKEK
+67 VKETKTEK

-192 QKEINGLR
+192 NKEINGLR
-200 LELIKLM
+200 LELIQLM

-224 ANYFYEDWGGAYKGR
+224 ANYFYDDWGGSYKGR
-239 GDKAKEKLNLTRK
+239 GDKAKEKLDLTKK

-267 TYGTTSLDLVYEPP
+267 TYGTTDLGLVYEPP

-300 GFVPPEPS
+300 GFVPPGPS
-308 GSLPPFEPKIIQPPK
+308 GSLPSFVPKTIQPPK
-323 PPVVTPPEAVVVS
+323 APDEITVTPPTIVPPTLRGGGANPVNSIYRWFGDVGQ
-336 PLSFPSSGAN
+336 SGAN
-346 PSVAYYWWNGN
+346 NNYGA
-357 DGDISQVSLEKGTF
+357 ISQVSLSKGTF
-371 YKKNGTGITVKDY
+371 DITGDVVNYSNGNMTLAVKNYDAFAYSGT
-384 LAKAAPRGGS
+384 
-394 TYNAAASGADAMTP
+394 TP
-408 ATPTAGSGAVAA
+408 AGTKPT
-420 PGSVAP
+420 
-426 GYYKLA
+426 
-432 DGTYNNTNRFF
+432 DGTYLLNARFF
-443 LTLLNTPYSYFG
+443 NTLLNVPYSEFG
-455 SDVRINLSGDN
+455 KDVVINYNFNKAAGGN
-466 STVIN
+466 EGAVIN
-471 LEQEGH
+471 LETEGA
-477 VTATLD
+477 VLGKLDNYAPNYITDTKKDTLRKYQSYSGITGADNGATELLFINKGTVNLLSED
-483 DFETAG
+483 AIYLFTTTHYAG
-489 YIDAAEKTRLQG
+489 NDRTSYIDNEGTISAK
-501 YRDLLINS
+501 
-509 TVYTS
+509 
-514 PTTTAPSKTPT
+514 
-525 LYFNNKGI
+525 
-533 VEIGGKNSIF
+533 GKNSVIVKHTPDTGNGRGWIYSNSEGGKMYADGEGSMVAGWAYSNLPYGRAAFVNDGLIQVRGKKAIGIF
-543 LLGTTHTNGDQRVNI
+543 MASDAGNSTMKPGSSVYITKPIDLLGDEAIGWV
-558 IENSGKIVAMNDD
+558 
-571 PTSESQYVFYH
+571 SQNTGI
-582 SPDTSQQTSTV
+582 DTDT
-593 YVNKGTIDVYSKKS
+593 K
-607 TAILYSRNNLIH
+607 NL
-619 TDVASINQGEIN
+619 V
-631 LYGEESL
+631 
-638 GVVVNNA
+638 
-645 GNLRKGSNFVLETP
+645 KF
-659 LSQYGDNSIGVYIKN
+659 SIGKEAQVATIGNSLTEATKTEKAIGILQ
-674 DHVNETTNKS
+674 DHAKKTN
-684 KNIVRTIIGQANNK
+684 
-698 NIYKYINES
+698 
-707 GTIVELPISGNKTGL
+707 
-722 SEEFVDAAKGLLI
+722 AA
-735 DTTAT
+735 A
-740 TVTELYTPK
+740 V
-749 IEIEKYSRKSLGI
+749 IEI
-762 YTMNGNL
+762 
-769 KVLQENGTT
+769 
-778 NELNILGGEDNIGI
+778 GEHTKESIGI
-792 YADGGNIDYTGNI
+792 YARQGEMNVTVPLANAGITSSKIDLQGGTGNI
-805 TMGTSALPENTTDAN
+805 GMVATAGAKVNFEGESLISGGESQKLALAEAAGKVTL
-820 KTGGNING
+820 NG
-828 KGNIGIFSTNGK
+828 PV
-840 TVTINGTF
+840 TV
-848 KTYNAN
+848 
-854 GSTRDGVGVYAEA
+854 GSTSNFIKDSLALYATGNTSEV
-867 GSTVNLKKTTEIKL
+867 TLIKPEKFSAYL
-881 EAGTTGHNTGIYSL
+881 SGNS
-895 GAGSVVNIGSE
+895 
-906 QVAAAALTTGEDL
+906 VAAYANDKGKVNMNQTTL
-919 TKSSSI
+919 PSAPNIYVKS
-925 TIDGKDKKLG
+925 TDNKGMGLF
-935 TALYSQNGGVINANG
+935 AYNGGVINAEKNYIKVENG
-950 SNLTNGLKIKVVDG
+950 STGMS
-964 AAAIA
+964 AI
-969 SEGANSKVNAKFS
+969 GANGASKSTIFFNGGKL
-982 DIDYSGEGYALYA
+982 DYDGKGYALYA
-995 NNGGKIDVT
+995 KNGGEIKFANGNIILRGKSTAMELNTSGTNPIDISNTQITVMSNDVIVFNLLNVATPINVSNLSGTINGLVGTGVNVQAGTEGGQTFDKYKLAALDGGTINIDVDIDKADGPT
-1004 GSKISLRGNAT
+1004 TPSGYYFQRFLGQRLKTNVNSNVTARLTTTQADNLYNKQVVGIEANSSKNAVSNT
-1015 GFERDVTPGVTSPI
+1015 ETQVNIAAGKTIDVARI
-1029 TFTDGTNAAS
+1029 DGTDK
-1039 ITAFSNNVTIM
+1039 
-1050 NLRNVPALNLTTL
+1050 
-1063 NTNLSTYT
+1063 
-1071 GGVTHS
+1071 GGV
-1077 AGTDPVTGEVYNK
+1077 G
-1090 YKTAAVDGLSAYNID
+1090 
-1105 TDLDK
+1105 
-1110 SIATDDANATTND
+1110 
-1123 YVFTRRMAVQRGIIN
+1123 VFI
-1138 LKAGKNVK
+1138 
-1146 AILSTTD
+1146 
-1153 LTKIGE
+1153 
-1159 TSVVG
+1159 
-1164 LSMNSSS
+1164 
-1171 YATSN
+1171 
-1176 AEAGINLEANTTVTA
+1176 
-1191 DRTTAGNGAV
+1191 
-1201 GLYMN
+1201 N
-1206 YGKVNTDASSIINV
+1206 YGQAVNKGTISV
-1220 EKETSNSANDSA
+1220 EKDGTANSKA

-1238 NGSEVTNAGQVN
+1238 NGSEVTNEGTVDVSGN
-1250 VGGQNSIGILGL
+1250 NGIGILGM
-1262 AYRIDS
+1262 AYRTDAS
-1268 ATNNPIVDEFGT
+1268 NNPIPNEFET
-1280 AALGQGTSTVL
+1280 AALGQGKATVL
-1291 NKGQIS
+1291 NKGQVS

-1377 NLAAGLS
+1377 NLATGLS

-1391 IYAKDVDTTV
+1391 IYTKDADTNV

-1429 ELGDASVGIFSDAEY
+1429 ELGDASVGIFSDAKY

-1458 SKLKVGAKESVGVFA
+1458 SKLKVGAKESVGIFA

-1567 GMYSIGGGTL
+1567 GMYSIGGGTV

-1611 AGTLVSTGNI
+1611 AGTLVSTGNV

-1678 VPNPSNDGIVGVVA
+1678 VSNPSNDGIVGVVA

-1740 KIEVKKQ
+1740 KIEVKTQ
-1747 SATGK
+1747 APTGK

-1783 VTATPQPL
+1783 ITPTPQPL

-1879 SGGTSM
+1879 SSGTSM

-1905 DTLKALYLSKIP
+1905 DTLKSLYLSKIP

-1924 KNTGNFLAGLEQRY
+1924 KNTGNFLDGLEQRY
-1938 GVEGMGTR
+1938 GVEGLGTR

-1969 DQMKGHQ
+1969 DEMKGHQ

-1988 NILDKEF
+1988 NILDREF
-1995 NYLRDSWSN
+1995 DYLKGSWSN
-2004 PSKDSNKIKTF
+2004 PTKDSNKIKTF

-2026 GVEDYKNNAYGVAY
+2026 GVEDYKNHAYGVAY

-2081 GMFKSIPF
+2081 GMFKSVPF

-2228 AYTTADW
+2228 AYTAADW

-2243 DRRGNV
+2243 DRRGNI

-2275 NVRGGVGLRV
+2275 NVRGGVGFRV

>member
-34 LMNGTSA
+34 LMNGASA
-41 FSDTNAVQEIDRQK
+41 FSDTNVVQEIDRQK
-55 EVAKDNQAGKTV
+55 EVAKDSQAGKTI

-75 KQASQK
+75 KQATQK
-81 LKASWVNMQFGAN
+81 IKASWVNMQFGAN
-94 DMYSNYFAAPKAK
+94 DLYSNYFVAPKAK

-113 VKSEKTVLVASADNT
+113 VKNEKTVLVASADNT

-155 ANKEETPTMEE
+155 ANKEAAPTETATPTMEE

-192 QKEINGLR
+192 NKEINGLR
-200 LELIKLM
+200 LELIQLM

-224 ANYFYEDWGGAYKGR
+224 ANYFYDDWGGSYKGR
-239 GDKAKEKLNLTRK
+239 GDKAKEKLDLTKK

-267 TYGTTSLDLVYEPP
+267 TYGTTDLGLVYEPP

-300 GFVPPEPS
+300 EIVEPKLS
-308 GSLPPFEPKIIQPPK
+308 GELPPFEPKIIQPPK
-323 PPVVTPPEAVVVS
+323 PPVVTPPAAVVVA
-336 PLSFPSSGAN
+336 PLTFPSTGAN
-346 PSVAYYWWNGN
+346 PSPNYFWWNGN
-357 DGDISQVSLEKGTF
+357 QGDISQVSLEKGTF
-371 YKKNGTGITVKDY
+371 YKKRGVGISVKDY
-384 LAKAAPRGGS
+384 LAKAAPEGGTVPLVTS
-394 TYNAAASGADAMTP
+394 NPHLGTGAI
-408 ATPTAGSGAVAA
+408 AA
-420 PGSVAP
+420 PGPVAP
-426 GYYKLA
+426 GYYRLA
-432 DGTYNNTNRFF
+432 DGTYNNNNRFF

-455 SDVRINLSGDN
+455 EDVRISATGDN
-466 STVIN
+466 TTVID
-471 LEQEGH
+471 LEQEGN
-477 VTATLD
+477 VTATLAD
-483 DFETAG
+483 LETAG
-489 YIDAAEKTRLQG
+489 YINSTEKTRLEG
-501 YRDLLINS
+501 YRGLLSNS
-509 TVYTS
+509 TV
-514 PTTTAPSKTPT
+514 PTKVVKNPT
-525 LYFNNKGI
+525 LYFNNRGT
-533 VEIGGKNSIF
+533 VEFGGQGSVF
-543 LLGTTHTNGDQRVNI
+543 LLTTTHTLGEQRVNI
-558 IENSGKIVAMNDD
+558 IENSGKIVAMNDT
-571 PTSESQYVFYH
+571 PTSQNQYVFYH

-607 TAILYSRNNLIH
+607 GAILYSSGNLPH
-619 TDVASINQGEIN
+619 TDVSSINEGEIN

-638 GVVVNNA
+638 GVVVNNQ
-645 GNLRKGSNFVLETP
+645 GILREGSNFVLQTP

-684 KNIVRTIIGQANNK
+684 KNIVRTIIGKANNK
-698 NIYKYINES
+698 NRYNYVDETGNTVQLDIA
-707 GTIVELPISGNKTGL
+707 GNKTGL

-792 YADGGNIDYTGNI
+792 YAGGGNIDYTGNI

-840 TVTINGTF
+840 TVTINGAF
-848 KTYNAN
+848 KTYNVN
-854 GSTRDGVGVYAEA
+854 GSTRDGIGVYADSA
-867 GSTVNLKKTTEIKL
+867 STVNLKKNTEIKL
-881 EAGTTGHNTGIYSL
+881 EAGDTGNNTGIFAT
-895 GAGSVVNIGSE
+895 GAGTVINIGSD
-906 QVAAAALTTGEDL
+906 QTTAATLTTGENA
-919 TKSSSI
+919 TSSSSI

-935 TALYSQNGGVINANG
+935 TALYSQNGGVIKANG
-950 SNLTNGLKIKVVDG
+950 SNHNNGLKITVVNG
-964 AAAIA
+964 AVAIA
-969 SEGANSKVNAKFS
+969 SEGTGSKVNTKFS
-982 DIDYSGEGYALYA
+982 NIDYSGEGYALYTK
-995 NNGGKIDVT
+995 NGGEIDV
-1004 GSKISLRGNAT
+1004 SNSNISLRGKAT
-1015 GFERDVTPGVTSPI
+1015 GFERDVAVATSPI
-1029 TFTDGTNAAS
+1029 TFTGAT
-1039 ITAFSNNVTIM
+1039 ITAFSNDVTIM
-1050 NLRNVPALNLTTL
+1050 NLRNVPALNLSTL

-1071 GGVTHS
+1071 GGVTHN

-1153 LTKIGE
+1153 LSKIGE
-1159 TSVVG
+1159 KSVVG

-1176 AEAGINLEANTTVTA
+1176 AEAGINLEANTTVTT
-1191 DRTTAGNGAV
+1191 DRTTAGIGENGAV
-1201 GLYMN
+1201 GLYIN
-1206 YGKVNTDASSIINV
+1206 YGKINTDASSIINV
-1220 EKETSNSANDSA
+1220 EKETSNSPNDLA

-1238 NGSEVTNAGQVN
+1238 NGSEVTNAGQLN

-1262 AYRIDS
+1262 AYRNDS
-1268 ATNNPIVDEFGT
+1268 KTNTPIVNEFGT
-1280 AALGQGTSTVL
+1280 AALGQGKATVL

-1297 LDGANATGIY
+1297 LDGAKATGIY

-1326 TGVITLTGDSST
+1326 TGVITLAGDSST

-1367 SSELTNSGTI
+1367 SSELINSGTI

-1384 ENEPNIG
+1384 ESDPNIG
-1391 IYAKDVDTTV
+1391 IYTKDADTNV

-1444 TSTPAVATIDLANG
+1444 TTTPAVATIDLANG

-1719 GTEAANYDNQI
+1719 GTETDNYKNQI
-1730 PGGGTGVLNG
+1730 PSGGTGVLNG
-1740 KIEVKKQ
+1740 KIEVKTQ
-1747 SATGK
+1747 APTGK
-1752 TVAGIDIKA
+1752 TVAGINIDA

-1772 GAQVT
+1772 GTQVT

-1938 GVEGMGTR
+1938 GVEGLGTR
-1946 EKALFDKLNGI
+1946 EKTLFDKLNGI

-1988 NILDKEF
+1988 NILDREF
-1995 NYLRDSWSN
+1995 DYLKGSWSN
-2004 PSKDSNKIKTF
+2004 PTKDSNKIKTF

-2026 GVEDYKNNAYGVAY
+2026 GVEDYKNHAYGVAY

-2050 ESVGWY
+2050 ESIGWY
-2056 AGIVEN
+2056 AGVVEN

-2073 EDQLQGKL
+2073 EEQLQGKI
-2081 GMFKSIPF
+2081 GMFKSVPF

-2249 KTDLNIGWDNQRVG
+2249 KTDLNIGWDNQRIG

>member
-1 MGNNSLSNTE
+1 MSNNLYKVE
-11 KNLRSIAKRYENVK
+11 KDLRSIAKRYKSIK
-25 YSVGLAVLF
+25 YSVGLAILF
-34 LMNGTSA
+34 LMLGTGA
-41 FSDTNAVQEIDRQK
+41 FSE
-55 EVAKDNQAGKTV
+55 EVNNV
-67 VKETKKEK
+67 
-75 KQASQK
+75 QAS
-81 LKASWVNMQFGAN
+81 
-94 DMYSNYFAAPKAK
+94 
-107 VEKTSV
+107 
-113 VKSEKTVLVASADNT
+113 
-128 ASLPMFAKLLTD
+128 
-140 IEETTEN
+140 
-147 RTEVLTTI
+147 EV
-155 ANKEETPTMEE
+155 PTREE
-166 IKASK
+166 IASSRENLK
-171 QELRSS
+171 NS
-177 VGNLQDKIDTARREN
+177 VGSLQAKIDQARAEN
-192 QKEINGLR
+192 EKGLAGLR
-200 LELIKLM
+200 LELIQLM
-207 EQGNQVVKSPWS
+207 EQGDQVVKSPWS

-224 ANYFYEDWGGAYKGR
+224 ANYFYEDWGGSYKGR
-239 GDKAKEKLNLTRK
+239 GDKAKEKLDLTKK
-252 TDPLERFKATSQMSS
+252 TDPLERFKASSQMSS

-323 PPVVTPPEAVVVS
+323 APQVNPPQINEPS
-336 PLSFPSSGAN
+336 PLVFGNFGNSISSDYFLWNDGLDGNEVMMKQVTLTAGKIKGKTGVGAYTKGVTGVAGYGTTTGAAISQGTLRGTAPADGMNNLNKGIFYGIRDSAFMDWSDNVEISWFGEFGN
-346 PSVAYYWWNGN
+346 PLIYMETGSYNGTNNTSLEHLYAGGTGPVKQGLYDEVKGYKTQTGLKELEGGSEGINLHNNRGTIYLGDTDTWYNATTVLGARRLSVLSNQGSITGLNINNGNSGVNGSERQVVFFNSPDFSSSVPQRWIFANSKDGKINMYGKQSLVMYYTSNTGVRQIQNESAFVN
-357 DGDISQVSLEKGTF
+357 DGDI
-371 YKKNGTGITVKDY
+371 
-384 LAKAAPRGGS
+384 
-394 TYNAAASGADAMTP
+394 
-408 ATPTAGSGAVAA
+408 
-420 PGSVAP
+420 
-426 GYYKLA
+426 
-432 DGTYNNTNRFF
+432 
-443 LTLLNTPYSYFG
+443 
-455 SDVRINLSGDN
+455 
-466 STVIN
+466 
-471 LEQEGH
+471 
-477 VTATLD
+477 
-483 DFETAG
+483 
-489 YIDAAEKTRLQG
+489 
-501 YRDLLINS
+501 
-509 TVYTS
+509 
-514 PTTTAPSKTPT
+514 
-525 LYFNNKGI
+525 
-533 VEIGGKNSIF
+533 
-543 LLGTTHTNGDQRVNI
+543 
-558 IENSGKIVAMNDD
+558 
-571 PTSESQYVFYH
+571 
-582 SPDTSQQTSTV
+582 
-593 YVNKGTIDVYSKKS
+593 
-607 TAILYSRNNLIH
+607 
-619 TDVASINQGEIN
+619 N
-631 LYGEESL
+631 LYGIESSGVMISKTEEL
-638 GVVVNNA
+638 
-645 GNLRKGSNFVLETP
+645 
-659 LSQYGDNSIGVYIKN
+659 NSASGFYLNKPINIYSDSSRGVYIAGDISNLNSDAQAIARVHIGKGKN
-674 DHVNETTNKS
+674 DTTGVDWTDIETGVVK
-684 KNIVRTIIGQANNK
+684 KII
-698 NIYKYINES
+698 S
-707 GTIVELPISGNKTGL
+707 
-722 SEEFVDAAKGLLI
+722 
-735 DTTAT
+735 
-740 TVTELYTPK
+740 
-749 IEIEKYSRKSLGI
+749 
-762 YTMNGNL
+762 NGNDS
-769 KVLQENGTT
+769 T
-778 NELNILGGEDNIGI
+778 
-792 YADGGNIDYTGNI
+792 I
-805 TMGTSALPENTTDAN
+805 TDNTTDMVDNAVGVMYTHSTTN
-820 KTGGNING
+820 AKIQAPDITMEKFARKSIGIFTTDGKLTVSNGNININGGEGNVALYAKGGEIVYNGNVTIGTSSLSTTGGNNLG
-828 KGNIGIFSTNGK
+828 KGNIGIFAENGHKVTLNGVLK
-840 TVTINGTF
+840 TH
-848 KTYNAN
+848 NAN
-854 GSTRDGVGVYAEA
+854 GSTRDGIGIYADNSDVSVTQA
-867 GSTVNLKKTTEIKL
+867 VDMKY
-881 EAGTTGHNTGIYSL
+881 EAGTTGENVGIYSKGPGTGAAGKTVTIL
-895 GAGSVVNIGSE
+895 GNGSKINIDGG
-906 QVAAAALTTGEDL
+906 TTG
-919 TKSSSI
+919 K
-925 TIDGKDKKLG
+925 G
-935 TALYSQNGGVINANG
+935 TALYSGAGGKIIADSTATTGGLQVTV
-950 SNLTNGLKIKVVDG
+950 TNG

-969 SEGANSKVNAKFS
+969 SDGTNSNVSAKFS
-982 DIDYSGEGYALYA
+982 NIDYSGEGYALYTS
-995 NNGGKIDVT
+995 NGGKIDVT

-1015 GFERDVTPGVTSPI
+1015 GFERDVASATSPI
-1029 TFTDGTNAAS
+1029 TFKDITGSNAAT
-1039 ITAFSNNVTIM
+1039 ITAYSNNVTIM
-1050 NLRNVPALNLTTL
+1050 NLRNVPTLNLSTL
-1063 NTNLSTYT
+1063 NTNLQTYT
-1071 GGVTHS
+1071 GGVTHL

-1110 SIATDDANATTND
+1110 SIATDDANAATND

-1153 LTKIGE
+1153 LSKIGE

-1201 GLYMN
+1201 GLYIN
-1206 YGKVNTDASSIINV
+1206 YGKINTDASSIINV
-1220 EKETSNSANDSA
+1220 EKETSNPANDSA

-1268 ATNNPIVDEFGT
+1268 ATNNPILNEFGAT
-1280 AALGQGTSTVL
+1280 ALGQGKATVL
-1291 NKGQIS
+1291 NKGQVS

-1307 IKNNNASATRA
+1307 IKNNNASATRV

-1377 NLAAGLS
+1377 NLATGLS

-1391 IYAKDVDTTV
+1391 IYAKDADTTV

-1567 GMYSIGGGTL
+1567 GMYSIGGGTV

-1611 AGTLVSTGNI
+1611 AGTLVSTGNV

-1905 DTLKALYLSKIP
+1905 DTLKSLYLSKIP

-1938 GVEGMGTR
+1938 GVEGLGTR
-1946 EKALFDKLNGI
+1946 EKTLFDKLNGI

-1988 NILDKEF
+1988 NILDREF
-1995 NYLRDSWSN
+1995 DYLKGSWSN
-2004 PSKDSNKIKTF
+2004 PTKDSNKIKTF

-2026 GVEDYKNNAYGVAY
+2026 GVEDYKNHAYGVAY

-2056 AGIVEN
+2056 AGVVEN

-2073 EDQLQGKL
+2073 EEQLQGKI
-2081 GMFKSIPF
+2081 GMFKSVPF

-2235 YDLRGEKE
+2235 YNLRGEKE

>member
-11 KNLRSIAKRYENVK
+11 KSLRSIAKRYENVK

-55 EVAKDNQAGKTV
+55 EVAKDSQAGKTI

-75 KQASQK
+75 KQATQK
-81 LKASWVNMQFGAN
+81 IKASWVNMQFGAN
-94 DMYSNYFAAPKAK
+94 DLYSNYFVAPKAK

-113 VKSEKTVLVASADNT
+113 VKNEKTVLVASADNT

-155 ANKEETPTMEE
+155 ANKEAVVTETATPTMEE

-192 QKEINGLR
+192 NKEINGLR
-200 LELIKLM
+200 LELIQLM

-224 ANYFYEDWGGAYKGR
+224 ANYFYDDWGGSYKGR
-239 GDKAKEKLNLTRK
+239 GDKAKEKLDLTKK

-267 TYGTTSLDLVYEPP
+267 TYGTTDLGLVYEPP

-300 GFVPPEPS
+300 GFVPQGPS
-308 GSLPPFEPKIIQPPK
+308 GSLPSFVPKTIQPPK
-323 PPVVTPPEAVVVS
+323 APDEITVTPPTIVPPTLRGGGANPVNSIYRWFGDVGQ
-336 PLSFPSSGAN
+336 SGAN
-346 PSVAYYWWNGN
+346 NNYGA
-357 DGDISQVSLEKGTF
+357 ISQVSLSKGTF
-371 YKKNGTGITVKDY
+371 DITGNVVDYSNGNMTLAVKNYDAFAYTGT
-384 LAKAAPRGGS
+384 
-394 TYNAAASGADAMTP
+394 TP
-408 ATPTAGSGAVAA
+408 AGTKPT
-420 PGSVAP
+420 
-426 GYYKLA
+426 
-432 DGTYNNTNRFF
+432 DGTYLLNARFF
-443 LTLLNTPYSYFG
+443 NTLLNVPYSEFG
-455 SDVRINLSGDN
+455 KDVVINYNFNKAAGGN
-466 STVIN
+466 EGAVIN
-471 LEQEGH
+471 LETEGA
-477 VTATLD
+477 VLGNLNNYAPNYITDTKKDTLRKYQSYSGITGSDNGATELLFINKGTVNLLSED
-483 DFETAG
+483 AIYLFTTTHYAG
-489 YIDAAEKTRLQG
+489 NDRTSYIDNEGTISAK
-501 YRDLLINS
+501 
-509 TVYTS
+509 
-514 PTTTAPSKTPT
+514 
-525 LYFNNKGI
+525 
-533 VEIGGKNSIF
+533 GKNSVIIKHTPDTGNGRGWIYSNSEGGKMYADGEGSMVAGWAYSNLPHGRAAFVNDGLIQVRGKKAIGIF
-543 LLGTTHTNGDQRVNI
+543 MASDAGNSTMKPGSSVYLTKPIDLLGDEAIGWV
-558 IENSGKIVAMNDD
+558 
-571 PTSESQYVFYH
+571 SQNTGI
-582 SPDTSQQTSTV
+582 DTDT
-593 YVNKGTIDVYSKKS
+593 K
-607 TAILYSRNNLIH
+607 NL
-619 TDVASINQGEIN
+619 V
-631 LYGEESL
+631 
-638 GVVVNNA
+638 
-645 GNLRKGSNFVLETP
+645 KF
-659 LSQYGDNSIGVYIKN
+659 SIGKEAQVATIGNSLTEATKTEKAIGILQ
-674 DHVNETTNKS
+674 DHAKKTN
-684 KNIVRTIIGQANNK
+684 
-698 NIYKYINES
+698 
-707 GTIVELPISGNKTGL
+707 
-722 SEEFVDAAKGLLI
+722 AA
-735 DTTAT
+735 A
-740 TVTELYTPK
+740 V
-749 IEIEKYSRKSLGI
+749 IEI
-762 YTMNGNL
+762 
-769 KVLQENGTT
+769 
-778 NELNILGGEDNIGI
+778 GEHTKESIGI
-792 YADGGNIDYTGNI
+792 YARQGEMNVTVPLANAGITSSKIDLQGGTGNI
-805 TMGTSALPENTTDAN
+805 GMVATAGAKVNFEGESLISGGESQKLALAEAAGKVTL
-820 KTGGNING
+820 NG
-828 KGNIGIFSTNGK
+828 PV
-840 TVTINGTF
+840 TV
-848 KTYNAN
+848 
-854 GSTRDGVGVYAEA
+854 GSTSNFIKDSLALYATGNTSEV
-867 GSTVNLKKTTEIKL
+867 TLIKPEKFSAYL
-881 EAGTTGHNTGIYSL
+881 SGNS
-895 GAGSVVNIGSE
+895 
-906 QVAAAALTTGEDL
+906 VAAYANDKGKVNMNQTTL
-919 TKSSSI
+919 PSAPNIYVKS
-925 TIDGKDKKLG
+925 TDNKGMGLF
-935 TALYSQNGGVINANG
+935 AYNGGVINAEKNYIKVENG
-950 SNLTNGLKIKVVDG
+950 STGMS
-964 AAAIA
+964 AI
-969 SEGANSKVNAKFS
+969 GANGASKSTIFFNGGKL
-982 DIDYSGEGYALYA
+982 DYDGEGYALYA
-995 NNGGKIDVT
+995 KNSGEIKFANGNI
-1004 GSKISLRGNAT
+1004 ILRGKSTAMELN
-1015 GFERDVTPGVTSPI
+1015 TS
-1029 TFTDGTNAAS
+1029 GTNPIDIS
-1039 ITAFSNNVTIM
+1039 NTQITVMSNDVIVFNM
-1050 NLRNVPALNLTTL
+1050 L
-1063 NTNLSTYT
+1063 
-1071 GGVTHS
+1071 
-1077 AGTDPVTGEVYNK
+1077 
-1090 YKTAAVDGLSAYNID
+1090 
-1105 TDLDK
+1105 
-1110 SIATDDANATTND
+1110 NATTPINVSNLAGD
-1123 YVFTRRMAVQRGIIN
+1123 INALVGTGINVQAGTEGGQTFDKYKLAALDGGTINIDVDIDKADGPTTPSGYYFQRFLGQRLKTNVNSNVTARLTTTQADNLYNKQVVGIEANSSKNAVSNTETQVNIA
-1138 LKAGKNVK
+1138 AGKTIDV
-1146 AILSTTD
+1146 ARIDGTD
-1153 LTKIGE
+1153 KGG
-1159 TSVVG
+1159 VG
-1164 LSMNSSS
+1164 VF
-1171 YATSN
+1171 
-1176 AEAGINLEANTTVTA
+1176 I
-1191 DRTTAGNGAV
+1191 
-1201 GLYMN
+1201 N
-1206 YGKVNTDASSIINV
+1206 YGQAVNKGTISV
-1220 EKETSNSANDSA
+1220 EKDGTANSKA

-1238 NGSEVTNAGQVN
+1238 NGSEVTNEGTVDVSGN
-1250 VGGQNSIGILGL
+1250 NGIGILGM
-1262 AYRIDS
+1262 AYRTDAS
-1268 ATNNPIVDEFGT
+1268 NNPIPNEFET
-1280 AALGQGTSTVL
+1280 AALGQGKATVL

-1297 LDGANATGIY
+1297 LDGANANGIY
-1307 IKNNNASATRA
+1307 IENNNASATRA

-1326 TGVITLTGDSST
+1326 TGVITLIGDSST

-1384 ENEPNIG
+1384 ENDPNIG

-1429 ELGDASVGIFSDAEY
+1429 ELGDASVGIFSDAKY

-1621 VNYGTIKVEKDNGI
+1621 VNYGTIKV
-1635 GMFATGSGSTA
+1635 A
-1646 TNRGTIELSGKK
+1646 
-1658 TTGMYLDN
+1658 
-1666 NAIGYNYGTITT
+1666 
-1678 VPNPSNDGIVGVVA
+1678 NDGIVGVVA

-1719 GTEAANYDNQI
+1719 GTQAANYDDQI

-1740 KIEVKKQ
+1740 KIEVKTQ
-1747 SATGK
+1747 SPTGK

-1772 GAQVT
+1772 GTQVT

-1924 KNTGNFLAGLEQRY
+1924 KNTGNFLDGLEQRY
-1938 GVEGMGTR
+1938 GVEGIGAR

-1988 NILDKEF
+1988 NILDREF
-1995 NYLRDSWSN
+1995 DYLKGSWSN
-2004 PSKDSNKIKTF
+2004 PTKDSK
-2015 GARGE
+2015 

-2026 GVEDYKNNAYGVAY
+2026 GVEDYKNHAYGVAY

-2050 ESVGWY
+2050 ESTGWY
-2056 AGIVEN
+2056 AGVVEN

-2073 EDQLQGKL
+2073 EEQLQGKI
-2081 GMFKSIPF
+2081 GMFKSVPF

-2102 IFVGYNK
+2102 VFVGYNK

-2150 VPHAGLNLEYGRFSK
+2150 TPHAGLNLEYGRFSK

-2249 KTDLNIGWDNQRVG
+2249 KTDLNIGWDNQRI
-2263 VTANVGY
+2263 
-2270 DTKGE
+2270 
-2275 NVRGGVGLRV
+2275 GVGLRV

>member
-1 MGNNSLSNTE
+1 MVKNNLYMVE
-11 KNLRSIAKRYENVK
+11 KNLRSIAKRYKGVK
-25 YSVGLAVLF
+25 YSLGLAILF
-34 LMNGTSA
+34 LMMGLGA
-41 FSDTNAVQEIDRQK
+41 FAQDVMST
-55 EVAKDNQAGKTV
+55 
-67 VKETKKEK
+67 
-75 KQASQK
+75 
-81 LKASWVNMQFGAN
+81 
-94 DMYSNYFAAPKAK
+94 
-107 VEKTSV
+107 
-113 VKSEKTVLVASADNT
+113 
-128 ASLPMFAKLLTD
+128 
-140 IEETTEN
+140 
-147 RTEVLTTI
+147 
-155 ANKEETPTMEE
+155 EE
-166 IKASK
+166 IAASK
-171 QELRSS
+171 ENLRSS
-177 VGNLQDKIDTARREN
+177 VGTLQNKVEAARKEN
-192 QKEINGLR
+192 QKAIDGLK
-200 LELIKLM
+200 LELIQLM
-207 EQGNQVVKSPWS
+207 EQGDQVVKSPWA

-224 ANYFYEDWGGAYKGR
+224 MNYMYDNWGASYKGR
-239 GDKAKEKLNLTRK
+239 GDKSKEKLNLTRK
-252 TDPLERFKATSQMSS
+252 TDPLERFKASSVMSTS
-267 TYGTTSLDLVYEPP
+267 YGTTSLDLVYEPP
-281 REVEVS
+281 KEVEVS

-293 EVNKRAP
+293 EVNKQAP
-300 GFVPPEPS
+300 TFVPPEPS
-308 GSLPPFEPKIIQPPK
+308 GSLPPFESKIIQPPK
-323 PPVVTPPEAVVVS
+323 APKVDPPQINEPTPLVFGNFGNS
-336 PLSFPSSGAN
+336 ISSE
-346 PSVAYYWWNGN
+346 YYLWN
-357 DGDISQVSLEKGTF
+357 DGGDGNEVMMKQVTLTGGKIKGKTGVGAYTKGVTGVAGYETTTGATLTPGTLTRTTPADGMNNLNKEILYGIRDSAFMDWSDSVEISWFGDFGKPLIYMETGSE
-371 YKKNGTGITVKDY
+371 NGTNNTSLDHLYAAGTGPVSKDLYDEVKGYKTQSGLKELD
-384 LAKAAPRGGS
+384 GGS
-394 TYNAAASGADAMTP
+394 EGINLHNNRGKIYLGDSNTWYNATTVLGSRRLSVLNNQGTITGLNINNGASGVNGSEKQVVFFNSPDYPYSTP
-408 ATPTAGSGAVAA
+408 QRWIFANGKTGKINMYGKQSLVM
-420 PGSVAP
+420 
-426 GYYKLA
+426 YYTSD
-432 DGTYNNTNRFF
+432 DGTRQIEN
-443 LTLLNTPYSYFG
+443 
-455 SDVRINLSGDN
+455 
-466 STVIN
+466 
-471 LEQEGH
+471 
-477 VTATLD
+477 
-483 DFETAG
+483 ETAF
-489 YIDAAEKTRLQG
+489 
-501 YRDLLINS
+501 IN
-509 TVYTS
+509 
-514 PTTTAPSKTPT
+514 
-525 LYFNNKGI
+525 
-533 VEIGGKNSIF
+533 E
-543 LLGTTHTNGDQRVNI
+543 
-558 IENSGKIVAMNDD
+558 
-571 PTSESQYVFYH
+571 
-582 SPDTSQQTSTV
+582 
-593 YVNKGTIDVYSKKS
+593 
-607 TAILYSRNNLIH
+607 
-619 TDVASINQGEIN
+619 GEIN
-631 LYGEESL
+631 LYGIESS
-638 GVVVNNA
+638 GVMISGTETLKTESGFYLNKPINIYSDSSRGVYIA
-645 GNLRKGSNFVLETP
+645 GNISNVAPAQAIARVHIGKGKNDTNGVNWTDIQTNTTTKIDSNGNDSTQTGNTTDTVD
-659 LSQYGDNSIGVYIKN
+659 GSIGVMY
-674 DHVNETTNKS
+674 TNTNTGAK
-684 KNIVRTIIGQANNK
+684 IQAPD
-698 NIYKYINES
+698 I
-707 GTIVELPISGNKTGL
+707 TL
-722 SEEFVDAAKGLLI
+722 
-735 DTTAT
+735 
-740 TVTELYTPK
+740 
-749 IEIEKYSRKSLGI
+749 EKFSRKSIGVLATDGKLTI
-762 YTMNGNL
+762 TNG
-769 KVLQENGTT
+769 KI
-778 NELNILGGEDNIGI
+778 NINGGESNIGI
-792 YADGGNIDYTGNI
+792 TTKKIGTSSGGDVDFTGNI
-805 TMGTSALPENTTDAN
+805 VMGGSTLTTS
-820 KTGGNING
+820 GGNKDG
-828 KGNIGIFSTNGK
+828 VGNIGIFATDGK
-840 TVTINGTF
+840 TVNLTGDLI
-848 KTYNAN
+848 TYNTA
-854 GSTRDGVGVYAEA
+854 GKTKDGIGVFTEKA
-867 GSTVNLKKTTEIKL
+867 STVKLKGNADIRL
-881 EAGTTGHNTGIYSL
+881 AVGTTGQNTGIYAK
-895 GAGSVVNIGSE
+895 GASSVVEIGAD
-906 QVAAAALTTGEDL
+906 QTTATKFTTG
-919 TKSSSI
+919 KSATEKSKIS
-925 TIDGKDKKLG
+925 IDGGNKKIG
-935 TALYSQNGGVINANG
+935 TAIFAGEGGVVKANG
-950 SNLTNGLKIKVVDG
+950 TSHTNGLEIDVQNGSV
-964 AAAIA
+964 AIA
-969 SEGANSKVNAKFS
+969 STGTNSKVDAK
-982 DIDYSGEGYALYA
+982 YSTITYNGEGYALYSDG
-995 NNGGKIDVT
+995 NGKIDVSS
-1004 GSKISLRGNAT
+1004 SKISLGGNAT
-1015 GFERDVTPGVTSPI
+1015 GFERDVAVATSPI
-1029 TFTDGTNAAS
+1029 TLTGAT
-1039 ITAFSNNVTIM
+1039 ITAYSNNVTIM

-1063 NTNLSTYT
+1063 STDLSTYT

-1090 YKTAAVDGLSAYNID
+1090 YKTAAVDGLSAYNIN

-1110 SIATDDANATTND
+1110 SIATDDANASTND

-1138 LKAGKNVK
+1138 LKSGKNVK
-1146 AILSTTD
+1146 AVLSTAD
-1153 LTKIGE
+1153 LSKIGDA
-1159 TSVVG
+1159 SVVG

-1201 GLYMN
+1201 GLYIN
-1206 YGKVNTDASSIINV
+1206 YGKVNTDASSTINV

-1238 NGSEVTNAGQVN
+1238 NGSEVTSAGKVN
-1250 VGGQNSIGILGL
+1250 VGGQNSIGILGV

-1268 ATNNPIVDEFGT
+1268 ATNNPKVNEFGT
-1280 AALGQGTSTVL
+1280 AAVGQGQTNIL
-1291 NKGQIS
+1291 NKGEVT

-1307 IKNNNASATRA
+1307 VKNNNSTATRA
-1318 TAVGTNDT
+1318 TAIGTNDT
-1326 TGVITLTGDSST
+1326 TGVITLSGDSST

-1367 SSELTNSGTI
+1367 SSDLKNSGTI
-1377 NLAAGLS
+1377 NLADGLS

-1391 IYAKDVDTTV
+1391 MY
-1401 TNSKDIIGG
+1401 TNDDNTKITNDKDIIGG

-1416 YGKTVSLTGTGKI
+1416 YGKKVDLTGNGKI
-1429 ELGDASVGIFSDAEY
+1429 KVGDSSVGIYSNGQHPAGLAA
-1444 TSTPAVATIDLANG
+1444 STVYLQAGTKIE
-1458 SKLKVGAKESVGVFA
+1458 VGNNQSVGVFT
-1473 TGKNQNIS
+1473 TGTNQIITGDADMQIGDS
-1481 SKGDIEVGDTSFA
+1481 SYGYVIK
-1494 FVVRGTGTTLK
+1494 GTGTKLH
-1505 TDNTNGVT
+1505 TNVASGVT
-1513 LGNDATFI
+1513 LGDDAVYV
-1521 YSNDTTGNIENK
+1521 YSSDTTGNITNNTE
-1533 TALTAT
+1533 LTAT

-1550 TATNL
+1550 TVTNL

-1567 GMYSIGGGTL
+1567 GMYSIGGGTA
-1577 TNGSATV
+1577 TNGSTTV

-1591 ASDVV
+1591 GSDTV

-1646 TNRGTIELSGKK
+1646 TNRGRIELSGKK
-1658 TTGMYLDN
+1658 TIGMYLDN

-1678 VPNPSNDGIVGVVA
+1678 VPNPTNDGIVGVVA

-1700 YGTINIVDGSNLTG
+1700 YGTINIVDGTNLTG

-1719 GTEAANYDNQI
+1719 GTKENNYDDQI

-1740 KIEVKKQ
+1740 PIDVKKQ

-1752 TVAGIDIKA
+1752 TVAGINIVA

-1772 GAQVT
+1772 GTRVT

-1783 VTATPQPL
+1783 VTATPKPI
-1791 SVNVGTTSLDLSA
+1791 SVNVGTTSLNLTVA
-1804 TDLATPSLGQ
+1804 DLATPSLGQ

-1938 GVEGMGTR
+1938 GVEGLGTR

-1969 DQMKGHQ
+1969 DEMKGHQ

-1995 NYLRDSWSN
+1995 GYLRDSWSN
-2004 PSKDSNKIKTF
+2004 STKDSNKIKTF
-2015 GARGE
+2015 GTRGE
-2020 YNTDTA
+2020 YKTDTA

-2045 TVRLG
+2045 SVRLG

-2056 AGIVEN
+2056 AGVVEN

-2073 EDQLQGKL
+2073 EDQLQGKV
-2081 GMFKSIPF
+2081 GIFKSVPF

-2102 IFVGYNK
+2102 IFVGYNR

>member
-1 MGNNSLSNTE
+1 MDNNLKKIE
-11 KNLRSIAKRYENVK
+11 KDLRAFAKRCKDIK
-25 YSVGLAVLF
+25 YTQILLFVFLLTGLLS
-34 LMNGTSA
+34 L
-41 FSDTNAVQEIDRQK
+41 
-55 EVAKDNQAGKTV
+55 
-67 VKETKKEK
+67 
-75 KQASQK
+75 
-81 LKASWVNMQFGAN
+81 
-94 DMYSNYFAAPKAK
+94 AAPADS
-107 VEKTSV
+107 VE
-113 VKSEKTVLVASADNT
+113 
-128 ASLPMFAKLLTD
+128 
-140 IEETTEN
+140 
-147 RTEVLTTI
+147 
-155 ANKEETPTMEE
+155 
-166 IKASK
+166 
-171 QELRSS
+171 
-177 VGNLQDKIDTARREN
+177 TARRDLNTSITDMKKLFKEAKQEN
-192 QKEINGLR
+192 NKLMKGSN
-200 LELIKLM
+200 LELIQLM
-207 EQGNQVVKSPWS
+207 EQGDHVVKSPWS
-219 SWQFG
+219 SWQYG
-224 ANYFYEDWGGAYKGR
+224 MNYFYSDWRGTYKGR
-239 GDKAKEKLNLTRK
+239 GDKSKENLNLARK
-252 TDPLERFKATSQMSS
+252 TDPLERFKFSSQMSA

-293 EVNKRAP
+293 EVDKQAP
-300 GFVPPEPS
+300 TFVPSEPS

-323 PPVVTPPEAVVVS
+323 APEVTPPRIDEPAVIS
-336 PLSFPSSGAN
+336 YPGFGSSIQDHYSF
-346 PSVAYYWWNGN
+346 WNGSPGASGN
-357 DGDISQVSLEKGTF
+357 SSTMMDQIALTAGKFKVTSNEGAYIKGYQGVGGYKATSATVQREIPTGSIPTDGYHALARRFFFGIRNSAFIQWEPEVEISWFNKGTNNNQLI
-371 YKKNGTGITVKDY
+371 YMET
-384 LAKAAPRGGS
+384 S
-394 TYNAAASGADAMTP
+394 T
-408 ATPTAGSGAVAA
+408 
-420 PGSVAP
+420 
-426 GYYKLA
+426 
-432 DGTYNNTNRFF
+432 
-443 LTLLNTPYSYFG
+443 
-455 SDVRINLSGDN
+455 
-466 STVIN
+466 
-471 LEQEGH
+471 
-477 VTATLD
+477 
-483 DFETAG
+483 
-489 YIDAAEKTRLQG
+489 
-501 YRDLLINS
+501 
-509 TVYTS
+509 
-514 PTTTAPSKTPT
+514 
-525 LYFNNKGI
+525 
-533 VEIGGKNSIF
+533 
-543 LLGTTHTNGDQRVNI
+543 
-558 IENSGKIVAMNDD
+558 
-571 PTSESQYVFYH
+571 
-582 SPDTSQQTSTV
+582 TSQQNLETLNAGGAFANSPGLYDAVKAYKTQTALIDDGDGATGINLHN
-593 YVNKGTIDVYSKKS
+593 NKGTIYLGGNNTRYQVTTTIGGTRLSVFNNEGTIVGMNVHEGNTGENGSTKQVVYFNTPDTSSDQRWIYANGTNGK
-607 TAILYSRNNLIH
+607 
-619 TDVASINQGEIN
+619 IN
-631 LYGEESL
+631 LYGSESIAMYYTSSSGTQQQHVKTGFVNEGLINLYGRNSSGVMVRDSETLKAGSGFYLNKPVNIYADGARGVYIAGNISNMPSANAIVRANIGFNKNDTTGFDWTDIEDGTTKHFDSNGNITGKSTDFVDNAVGVMYTHANTNTKIQTPDITMEKFSKESL
-638 GVVVNNA
+638 GVYV
-645 GNLRKGSNFVLETP
+645 SNGKLTV
-659 LSQYGDNSIGVYIKN
+659 
-674 DHVNETTNKS
+674 
-684 KNIVRTIIGQANNK
+684 
-698 NIYKYINES
+698 ES
-707 GTIVELPISGNKTGL
+707 GTDRSKININGGEGNVAL
-722 SEEFVDAAKGLLI
+722 YAKGG
-735 DTTAT
+735 
-740 TVTELYTPK
+740 
-749 IEIEKYSRKSLGI
+749 EIEY
-762 YTMNGNL
+762 NG
-769 KVLQENGTT
+769 
-778 NELNILGGEDNIGI
+778 D
-792 YADGGNIDYTGNI
+792 I
-805 TMGTSALPENTTDAN
+805 TMGTSSLVTE
-820 KTGGNING
+820 GGNSSG
-828 KGNIGIFSTNGK
+828 KGNIGIVAENDHKVTLNGLL
-840 TVTINGTF
+840 

-854 GSTRDGVGVYAEA
+854 GSTRDGIGVYADNSDVSVTQA
-867 GSTVNLKKTTEIKL
+867 VDMKFV
-881 EAGTTGHNTGIYSL
+881 AGTTGENVGIYSKGPGTGVAGKTVTIL
-895 GAGSVVNIGSE
+895 GNGSKINIDGG
-906 QVAAAALTTGEDL
+906 TTG
-919 TKSSSI
+919 K
-925 TIDGKDKKLG
+925 G
-935 TALYSQNGGVINANG
+935 TALYSGAGGKIIADSTATNGGLEITV
-950 SNLTNGLKIKVVDG
+950 TKG

-969 SEGANSKVNAKFS
+969 SDGTNSNVSAKFAN
-982 DIDYSGEGYALYA
+982 IDYSGEGYALYTA
-995 NNGGKIDVT
+995 NNGKIDVT

-1015 GFERDVTPGVTSPI
+1015 GFERDVAVATSPI
-1029 TFTDGTNAAS
+1029 TFTDGTNTAT
-1039 ITAFSNNVTIM
+1039 ITAFSNDVTIM
-1050 NLRNVPALNLTTL
+1050 NLRNVPALTLSTL
-1063 NTNLSTYT
+1063 NTNLQTYT
-1071 GGVTHS
+1071 GGITHS

-1110 SIATDDANATTND
+1110 SIATDDANSSTND

-1138 LKAGKNVK
+1138 LKPGKNVK
-1146 AILSTTD
+1146 AILSTAD

-1250 VGGQNSIGILGL
+1250 VGGQNSIGILGV

-1268 ATNNPIVDEFGT
+1268 ATNNPIVNEFGA
-1280 AALGQGTSTVL
+1280 AALGQGKATVL
-1291 NKGQIS
+1291 NKGQVS

-1326 TGVITLTGDSST
+1326 IGVITLTGDSST

-1367 SSELTNSGTI
+1367 SSELINSGTI
-1377 NLAAGLS
+1377 NLATGLS

-1772 GAQVT
+1772 GSQVT

-1938 GVEGMGTR
+1938 GVEGLGTR
-1946 EKALFDKLNGI
+1946 EKTLFDKLNGI

-1988 NILDKEF
+1988 NILDREF
-1995 NYLRDSWSN
+1995 DYLKGSWSN
-2004 PSKDSNKIKTF
+2004 PTKDSNKIKTF

-2026 GVEDYKNNAYGVAY
+2026 GVEDYKNHAYGVAY

-2056 AGIVEN
+2056 AGVVEN

-2073 EDQLQGKL
+2073 EEQLQGKI
-2081 GMFKSIPF
+2081 GMFKSVPF

-2150 VPHAGLNLEYGRFSK
+2150 IPHAGLNLEYGRFSK

>member
-11 KNLRSIAKRYENVK
+11 KSLRSIAKRYENVK

-34 LMNGTSA
+34 LMNGASA
-41 FSDTNAVQEIDRQK
+41 FSDTNAIQETDKQK
-55 EVAKDNQAGKTV
+55 EVAKDSQAGKTV

-177 VGNLQDKIDTARREN
+177 VGSLQDKIDTARREN

-200 LELIKLM
+200 LELIQLM
-207 EQGNQVVKSPWS
+207 EQGNQVVKSPWA

-293 EVNKRAP
+293 EVNKKAP
-300 GFVPPEPS
+300 TVEPPKIS
-308 GSLPPFEPKIIQPPK
+308 DSFPPFVPKIIQPPK
-323 PPVVTPPEAVVVS
+323 APQVNPPRIDEPAVIS
-336 PLSFPSSGAN
+336 YPGFGSSIQDHYSF
-346 PSVAYYWWNGN
+346 WNGSPGASGN
-357 DGDISQVSLEKGTF
+357 SSTMMDQIALTAGKFKVTSNEGAYIKGYQGVGGYKATSATVERGVPTGSIPTDGYHALSKRFFFGIRNSAFIQWEPEVEISWFNKGTDNNQLI
-371 YKKNGTGITVKDY
+371 YMET
-384 LAKAAPRGGS
+384 S
-394 TYNAAASGADAMTP
+394 T
-408 ATPTAGSGAVAA
+408 
-420 PGSVAP
+420 
-426 GYYKLA
+426 
-432 DGTYNNTNRFF
+432 
-443 LTLLNTPYSYFG
+443 
-455 SDVRINLSGDN
+455 
-466 STVIN
+466 
-471 LEQEGH
+471 
-477 VTATLD
+477 
-483 DFETAG
+483 
-489 YIDAAEKTRLQG
+489 
-501 YRDLLINS
+501 
-509 TVYTS
+509 
-514 PTTTAPSKTPT
+514 
-525 LYFNNKGI
+525 
-533 VEIGGKNSIF
+533 
-543 LLGTTHTNGDQRVNI
+543 
-558 IENSGKIVAMNDD
+558 
-571 PTSESQYVFYH
+571 
-582 SPDTSQQTSTV
+582 TSQQNLETLNAGGAFANSPGLYDAVKAYKTQTALIDDGDGATGINLHN
-593 YVNKGTIDVYSKKS
+593 NKGTIYLGGNNTRYQATTTIGGTRLSVFNNEGTIVGMNVHEGNTGENGSTKQVVYFNTPDTSSDQRWIYANGTNGK
-607 TAILYSRNNLIH
+607 
-619 TDVASINQGEIN
+619 IN
-631 LYGEESL
+631 LYGSESIAMYYTSSSGTQQQHVKTGFVNEGLINLYGRNSSGVMVRDSETLKAGSGFYLNKPVNIYADGARGVYIAGNISNMPSANAIVRANIGFNKNDTTGFDWTDIEDGTTKHFDSNGNITGKSTDFVDNAVGVMYTHANTNTKIQTPDITMEKFSKESL
-638 GVVVNNA
+638 GVYV
-645 GNLRKGSNFVLETP
+645 SNGKLTV
-659 LSQYGDNSIGVYIKN
+659 
-674 DHVNETTNKS
+674 
-684 KNIVRTIIGQANNK
+684 
-698 NIYKYINES
+698 ES
-707 GTIVELPISGNKTGL
+707 GTDRSKININGGEGNVAL
-722 SEEFVDAAKGLLI
+722 YAKGG
-735 DTTAT
+735 
-740 TVTELYTPK
+740 
-749 IEIEKYSRKSLGI
+749 EIEY
-762 YTMNGNL
+762 NG
-769 KVLQENGTT
+769 
-778 NELNILGGEDNIGI
+778 D
-792 YADGGNIDYTGNI
+792 I
-805 TMGTSALPENTTDAN
+805 TMGTSSLVTE
-820 KTGGNING
+820 GGNSSG
-828 KGNIGIFSTNGK
+828 KGNIGIVAENDHKVTLNGLL
-840 TVTINGTF
+840 

-854 GSTRDGVGVYAEA
+854 GSTRDGIGVYADNSDVSVTQA
-867 GSTVNLKKTTEIKL
+867 VDMKFV
-881 EAGTTGHNTGIYSL
+881 AGTTGENVGIYSKGPGTGVTGKTVTIL
-895 GAGSVVNIGSE
+895 GNGSKININGG
-906 QVAAAALTTGEDL
+906 TTG
-919 TKSSSI
+919 K
-925 TIDGKDKKLG
+925 G
-935 TALYSQNGGVINANG
+935 TALYSGAGGKIIADSTATNGGLEITV
-950 SNLTNGLKIKVVDG
+950 TKG

-969 SEGANSKVNAKFS
+969 SDGTNSNVSAKFAN
-982 DIDYSGEGYALYA
+982 IDYSGEGYALYTA
-995 NNGGKIDVT
+995 NNGKIDVS

-1015 GFERDVTPGVTSPI
+1015 GFERDVAVATSPI
-1029 TFTDGTNAAS
+1029 TFTDGTNAAT
-1039 ITAFSNNVTIM
+1039 ITAFSNDVTIM
-1050 NLRNVPALNLTTL
+1050 NLRNVPALTLSTL
-1063 NTNLSTYT
+1063 NTNLQTYT
-1071 GGVTHS
+1071 GGITHS

-1110 SIATDDANATTND
+1110 SIATDDANSSTND

-1138 LKAGKNVK
+1138 LKPGKNVK
-1146 AILSTTD
+1146 AILSTAD

-1171 YATSN
+1171 YAASN

-1191 DRTTAGNGAV
+1191 DRTTAGDDGAV

-1220 EKETSNSANDSA
+1220 EKETSNSANNKA

-1262 AYRIDS
+1262 AYRNDS
-1268 ATNNPIVDEFGT
+1268 KTNTPIVNEFGT
-1280 AALGQGTSTVL
+1280 AALGQGKAIVL
-1291 NKGQIS
+1291 NKGQVS
-1297 LDGANATGIY
+1297 LDGAEATGIY
-1307 IKNNNASATRA
+1307 IENNNASATRA

-1338 GMSGD
+1338 GMSGN

-1360 VGMFAKN
+1360 TGMFAKN

-1377 NLAAGLS
+1377 NLATGLS

-1391 IYAKDVDTTV
+1391 IYTKDVDTTV

-1539 GSKNYGIYAAG
+1539 GSKNYGIYTAG

-1719 GTEAANYDNQI
+1719 GTQAANYDDQI

-1740 KIEVKKQ
+1740 KIEVKTQ
-1747 SATGK
+1747 SPTGK

-1772 GAQVT
+1772 GTQVT

-1924 KNTGNFLAGLEQRY
+1924 KNTGNFLDGLEQRY
-1938 GVEGMGTR
+1938 GVEGLGTR
-1946 EKALFDKLNGI
+1946 EKTLFDKLNGI

-1988 NILDKEF
+1988 NILDREF
-1995 NYLRDSWSN
+1995 DYLKGSWSN
-2004 PSKDSNKIKTF
+2004 PTKDSNKIKTF

-2026 GVEDYKNNAYGVAY
+2026 GVEDYKNHAYGVAY

-2050 ESVGWY
+2050 ESTGWY
-2056 AGIVEN
+2056 AGVVEN

-2073 EDQLQGKL
+2073 EEQLQGKI
-2081 GMFKSIPF
+2081 GMFKSVPF